1 MKKYLLM
8 LCAFECVF
16 ASVVNPDFSYQDYL
30 DFASNKGKFKV
41 GATNIQIISKQGKVV
56 DLNAPMIDFG
66 AANFSGRLKGEYTNI
81 GQSFAVGAA
90 HMTWRD
96 KLSDSKITPFMR
108 GETLYFAGVA
118 SRAVA
123 ASNNF
128 RSRKPYDIDFAVL
141 KMQKLNLNISASIS
155 KELDFIERARDD
167 EEESLRYEDKYQK
180 TLDFSQ
186 GKGKLYNQDRY
197 EYFVR
202 EGTGIQGVG
211 DIDITKK
218 PTKVSDA
225 DKYHIGGF
233 VTLGD
238 KNDIRSRFL
247 LSFNNYNNQLK
258 RNDFTSSSAP
268 GDSGSA
274 LYVYDKLDKK
284 WYLIG
289 VISKSDCNTKFSAG
303 YNCTLVHY
311 ALINQPLIDEFKGL
325 KSIKL
330 EDGSYV
336 FENRTLKHNGKEI
349 KNVEFISADKSGHIL
364 FDDNNRADYEK
375 RVKEMEQSKD
385 LYFVKSGTIEFK
397 SDTDLGAGVL
407 NFAENSNWKILG
419 NGWFIGGGIYTD
431 TGSKVVYNAKL
442 KKDDFLH
449 KMGQG
454 ELEIKSDNVNSGL
467 RMGEGLV
474 SLTGKDKQFGE
485 IYVNGGTL
493 KISNAKN
500 IDFNTLYLNGGTLD
514 LNGQKLS
521 TDKIQANSNKVFI
534 TSSKENGGLDFVKS
548 NNYIYHGNFISDN
561 NFELNVKDS
570 QIIFDGN
577 IYNAKSTMKIDNSKV
592 DFQGHPII
600 HAYVDEKTLKNLEN
614 IGQSAFTKGVD
625 ISQDD
630 WENRNFILK
639 QIDLDHSYLNLS
651 SYANLQVQNLNAKDS
666 SVILGSKEISIDEK
680 DTENIFDRNVGEDYG
695 YVHFTGIGKEM
706 FYTQNIKNTNN
717 SEVKEVYF
725 KGNLKLDNSYAS
737 IYKTNFEGSIKALE
751 NEKMVSLNQSKF
763 KGNIEA
769 KNLYLKDNAIFGS
782 VHAKNLN
789 AVDNVFHLDIATQ
802 DNITSSQSTQ
812 GRNNSILFKLGESSQ
827 NRILV
832 ASLADEKKEI
842 TDKYFSF
849 SAFNQAFSKFV
860 PNVKFA
866 HDGKKAEWTLV
877 KTGASKPAKPNVQP
891 ENKPEVKPELKPE
904 VKPNV
909 QPENKP
915 ELKPD
920 VQPENK
926 PELKPDVQP
935 EEPILDNSFFYVEDN
950 KQALDTANSLAN
962 HFVLNYIAEWNNMQK
977 RMGELRDNPYAY
989 GFWLRSFG
997 GRLSDQNSNG
1007 NYFEIQAGLDKQS
1020 EFSNFNLYSGLM
1032 LNYTQTKLN
1041 SSSLDIKSKGYG
1053 LGQYLSFLFQNDLYL
1068 DFVLRYVRYQNDMSA
1083 SFLPNVNLPLNT
1095 GISNNIITSLEL
1107 GYRKYLQNFYIE
1119 PQVELI
1125 SGYVDSIH
1133 LHNENVD
1140 IKLDSYIPLVLK
1152 STLFIGANNI
1162 KDTKLN
1168 LRAGLG
1174 YMGDLK
1180 KSGQKTFTDNL
1191 GTRHFDGLK
1200 DDRIFINLNTSYEI
1214 NRNTRLSLDFEKSFL
1229 GDLNIDWSMNANLRY
1244 SF

>member
-41 GATNIQIISKQGKVV
+41 GATNIQIISKQGKAV

-96 KLSDSKITPFMR
+96 KLTDSKLTPFKR

-128 RSRKPYDIDFAVL
+128 RTREAYDIDFAVL

-155 KELDFIERARDD
+155 KELDFIEKASDAK
-167 EEESLRYEDKYQK
+167 EESLRYEDKYQK
-180 TLDFSQ
+180 TSDLSQ

-218 PTKVSDA
+218 PTKVADS

-311 ALINQPLIDEFKGL
+311 ALINQPLIEDFKDL

-330 EDGSYV
+330 EDGSYI
-336 FENRTLKHNGKEI
+336 FENRTLKHNDKNIE
-349 KNVEFISADKSGHIL
+349 NVEFISKENSGHIL
-364 FDDNNRADYEK
+364 FNDGERYIYENRI
-375 RVKEMEQSKD
+375 KEMEKSKD

-407 NFAENSNWKILG
+407 NFAANSDWKISG
-419 NGWFIGGGIYTD
+419 DHWFIGGGIYTD
-431 TGSKVVYNAKL
+431 TDSKVVYDAKL
-442 KKDDFLH
+442 KKDDFLY

-454 ELEIKSDNVNSGL
+454 ELEIQSDNVESGL

-474 SLTGKDKQFGE
+474 SLAGNGKQFGE
-485 IYVNGGTL
+485 IYVNGGVL
-493 KISNAKN
+493 RISHADN

-534 TSSKENGGLDFVKS
+534 TSSKENGELNFLNSK
-548 NNYIYHGNFISDN
+548 NYIYHGNFISDN
-561 NFELNVKDS
+561 DFKVNVKNS

-577 IYNAKSTMKIDNSKV
+577 IYNAKSIMKIDNSKV
-592 DFQGHPII
+592 DFQGHPVI
-600 HAYVDEKTLKNLEN
+600 HAYVDENTLGKLKE

-625 ISQDD
+625 IAQDD
-630 WENRNFILK
+630 WENRHYILK

-651 SYANLQVQNLNAKDS
+651 SYANLQVQDLNAKDS

-680 DTENIFDRNVGEDYG
+680 DTENIFDRDVGEDYG
-695 YVHFTGIGKEM
+695 YITYTGIGKEM

-725 KGNLKLDNSYAS
+725 KGNLNLDNSYAS
-737 IYKTNFEGSIKALE
+737 IYKTNFEGSINAFK

-769 KNLYLKDNAIFGS
+769 KNLYLHDNTISGN
-782 VHAKNLN
+782 VRAKNLN
-789 AVDNVFHLDIATQ
+789 AVDNVFHLNISTQ
-802 DNITSSQSTQ
+802 DNIISTQSTQ
-812 GRNNSILFKLGESSQ
+812 GGNNSILFKLGESSQ

-904 VKPNV
+904 AKPNV
-909 QPENKP
+909 QPE
-915 ELKPD
+915 
-920 VQPENK
+920 
-926 PELKPDVQP
+926 
-935 EEPILDNSFFYVEDN
+935 EPALDNSFFYVEDN

-1041 SSSLDIKSKGYG
+1041 SSSLDITSKGYG

-1107 GYRKYLQNFYIE
+1107 GYRKYLQNFYLE
-1119 PQVELI
+1119 PQIEFI
-1125 SGYVDSIH
+1125 SGYVDNIH

-1191 GTRHFDGLK
+1191 GTRHFDGLR

>member
-90 HMTWRD
+90 HMTWYD
-96 KLSDSKITPFMR
+96 KLADIKLTSIKQGD
-108 GETLYFAGVA
+108 TLYFGGVA
-118 SRAVA
+118 NRAIA
-123 ASNNF
+123 ASNDF
-128 RSRKPYDIDFAVL
+128 RPRKAYDIDFAVL

-155 KELDFIERARDD
+155 KELDFIEKASDAK
-167 EEESLRYEDKYQK
+167 EESLRYEDKYQK
-180 TLDFSQ
+180 TSDLSQ

-211 DIDITKK
+211 DIDIAIR
-218 PTKVSDA
+218 PTKVADS

-311 ALINQPLIDEFKGL
+311 ALINQPLIEDFKDL

-330 EDGSYV
+330 KDGSYV
-336 FENRTLKHNGKEI
+336 FQNNTLVRDGKKIE
-349 KNVEFISADKSGHIL
+349 NVEFISKENSGFIISDGGSGIYNFHDRI
-364 FDDNNRADYEK
+364 
-375 RVKEMEQSKD
+375 KEMEKSKD
-385 LYFVKSGTIEFK
+385 LYFDKKGTIKLE

-407 NFAENSNWKILG
+407 NFATDSNWEISG
-419 NGWFIGGGIYTD
+419 NHWFIGGGIYTD
-431 TGSKVVYNAKL
+431 VGSKVVYDAKL
-442 KKDDFLH
+442 KEDDFLH

-454 ELEIKSDNVNSGL
+454 ELEIRSYNVKSGL

-474 SLTGKDKQFGE
+474 SLTGKGKQFGE
-485 IYVNGGTL
+485 IYINGGIL
-493 KISNAKN
+493 RISNFDN
-500 IDFNTLYLNGGTLD
+500 IDFDTLYLNGGTLD

-521 TDKIQANSNKVFI
+521 TDKIKANSNKVFI
-534 TSSKENGGLDFVKS
+534 TSSKENGELNFLNSK
-548 NNYIYHGNFISDN
+548 NYIYHGNFISDN
-561 NFELNVKDS
+561 DFKVNVKNS

-577 IYNAKSTMKIDNSKV
+577 IYNTKSTMNIDKSKV

-600 HAYVDEKTLKNLEN
+600 HAYVDKDTLKNLEK

-625 ISQDD
+625 IAQDD

-639 QIDLDHSYLNLS
+639 QIDLKDSYLNLS
-651 SYANLQVQNLNAKDS
+651 SYANLQVQDLNAKDS

-680 DTENIFDRNVGEDYG
+680 DTENIFYKNVGEDYG
-695 YVHFTGIGKEM
+695 YFAYTGIGKEM
-706 FYTQNIKNTNN
+706 LYEQNLKSINN

-725 KGNLKLDNSYAS
+725 KGNLNLNNSYAS
-737 IYKTNFEGSIKALE
+737 IYKTNFEGSINAFK

-769 KNLYLKDNAIFGS
+769 KNLYLNDNTISGN
-782 VHAKNLN
+782 VRAKNLN
-789 AVDNVFHLDIATQ
+789 AVDNVFHLNISTQ
-802 DNITSSQSTQ
+802 DNIISTQSTQ

-860 PNVKFA
+860 PNVKFT
-866 HDGKKAEWTLV
+866 HNGKKAEWTLV

-891 ENKPEVKPELKPE
+891 ELKPEVKPELKPE
-904 VKPNV
+904 VKP
-909 QPENKP
+909 
-915 ELKPD
+915 
-920 VQPENK
+920 
-926 PELKPDVQP
+926 DVQP
-935 EEPILDNSFFYVEDN
+935 EEPALDNSFFYVEDN

-1041 SSSLDIKSKGYG
+1041 SSSLDITSKGYG

-1107 GYRKYLQNFYIE
+1107 GYRKYLQNFYLE
-1119 PQVELI
+1119 PQIEFI
-1125 SGYVDSIH
+1125 SGYVDNIH

>member
-41 GATNIQIISKQGKVV
+41 GATNIQIISKQGKAV

-96 KLSDSKITPFMR
+96 KLTDSKLTPFKR

-128 RSRKPYDIDFAVL
+128 RTRGFYDIDFAVL

-155 KELDFIERARDD
+155 KELDFIEKARNDV

-180 TLDFSQ
+180 TSDLSQ

-218 PTKVSDA
+218 PTKVADS

-311 ALINQPLIDEFKGL
+311 ALINQPLIEDFKDL

-336 FENRTLKHNGKEI
+336 FENRTLKHGNKNIE
-349 KNVEFISADKSGHIL
+349 NVEFISKENSGHIL
-364 FDDNNRADYEK
+364 FNDGGRIIYEE
-375 RVKEMEQSKD
+375 RVKEMEKSKD
-385 LYFVKSGTIEFK
+385 LYFAKSGTIEFK

-407 NFAENSNWKILG
+407 NFAAGSKWEISG
-419 NGWFIGGGIYTD
+419 NHWFIGGGIYTD

-442 KKDDFLH
+442 KEDDFLH

-454 ELEIKSDNVNSGL
+454 ELEIQSNNIDSGL

-474 SLTGKDKQFGE
+474 SLTGQDKQFGE
-485 IYVNGGTL
+485 IYVNGGVL
-493 KISNAKN
+493 KISHAKN

-534 TSSKENGGLDFVKS
+534 TSSKENGELNFVKS
-548 NNYIYHGNFISDN
+548 NNYIYHGNFISNN
-561 NFELNVKDS
+561 NFGLNIKDS

-600 HAYVDEKTLKNLEN
+600 HAYVDENTLGKLKE

-625 ISQDD
+625 IAQDD
-630 WENRNFILK
+630 WENRYYNLK
-639 QIDLDHSYLNLS
+639 EIDLDHSYLNLS
-651 SYANLQVQNLNAKDS
+651 SYANLQVQDLNAKDS

-680 DTENIFDRNVGEDYG
+680 DTENIFDRDVGEDYG
-695 YVHFTGIGKEM
+695 YITYTGIGKEM

-725 KGNLKLDNSYAS
+725 KGNLNLDNSYAS
-737 IYKTNFEGSIKALE
+737 IYKTNFEGSINAFK
-751 NEKMVSLNQSKF
+751 NEKIVSLNQSKF
-763 KGNIEA
+763 KGNIKA
-769 KNLYLKDNAIFGS
+769 KNLYLNDNTISGN
-782 VHAKNLN
+782 VHAENLN

-802 DNITSSQSTQ
+802 DNITSTQSTQ

-827 NRILV
+827 NHILV
-832 ASLADEKKEI
+832 ASLADDKKQI

-877 KTGASKPAKPNVQP
+877 KTGASKPIKPDMQP
-891 ENKPEVKPELKPE
+891 GNKPE
-904 VKPNV
+904 
-909 QPENKP
+909 
-915 ELKPD
+915 
-920 VQPENK
+920 
-926 PELKPDVQP
+926 
-935 EEPILDNSFFYVEDN
+935 EPTLDNSFFYVEDN

-1041 SSSLDIKSKGYG
+1041 SSSLDITSKGYG

-1107 GYRKYLQNFYIE
+1107 GYRKYLQNFYLE
-1119 PQVELI
+1119 PQIEFI
-1125 SGYVDSIH
+1125 SGYVDNIH

>member
-96 KLSDSKITPFMR
+96 KLTDSKLTPFKR

-128 RSRKPYDIDFAVL
+128 RTRGFYDIDFAVL

-155 KELDFIERARDD
+155 KELDFIEKARNDV

-180 TLDFSQ
+180 TLDLSQ

-218 PTKVSDA
+218 PTKVADS

-311 ALINQPLIDEFKGL
+311 ALINQPLIEDFKDL

-336 FENRTLKHNGKEI
+336 FQDNTLKRNNEKIE
-349 KNVEFISADKSGHIL
+349 NVEFISEQNSGRIL
-364 FDDNNRADYEK
+364 FDNGGRSDYEK
-375 RVKEMEQSKD
+375 RIEEMEKSKD
-385 LYFVKSGTIEFK
+385 LYFAKSGTIEFK
-397 SDTDLGAGVL
+397 SNTDLGASVL
-407 NFAENSNWKILG
+407 NFAANSDWKISG
-419 NGWFIGGGIYTD
+419 DHWFIGGGIYTD
-431 TGSKVVYNAKL
+431 AGSKVVYSAKL
-442 KKDDFLH
+442 KEDDFLY

-454 ELEIKSDNVNSGL
+454 ELEIQSNNTDSGL

-474 SLTGKDKQFGE
+474 SLTGQGKQFGE
-485 IYVNGGTL
+485 IYINGGVL
-493 KISNAKN
+493 RISHADN

-534 TSSKENGGLDFVKS
+534 TSSKENGELNFVKS
-548 NNYIYHGNFISDN
+548 NNYIYHGNFIGDN
-561 NFELNVKDS
+561 DFGLNIKNS

-600 HAYVDEKTLKNLEN
+600 HAYVDENTLGKLKE

-625 ISQDD
+625 IAQDD

-639 QIDLDHSYLNLS
+639 QIDLKDSYLNLS
-651 SYANLQVQNLNAKDS
+651 SYANLQVQDLNAKDS

-680 DTENIFDRNVGEDYG
+680 DTENIFDRDVGEDYG
-695 YVHFTGIGKEM
+695 YITYTGIGKEM

-725 KGNLKLDNSYAS
+725 KGNLNLDNSYAS
-737 IYKTNFEGSIKALE
+737 IYKTNFEGSINAFK
-751 NEKMVSLNQSKF
+751 NEKMVFLNQSKF

-769 KNLYLKDNAIFGS
+769 KNLYLHDNTISGN
-782 VHAKNLN
+782 VRAKNLN
-789 AVDNVFHLDIATQ
+789 AVDNVFHLNISTQ
-802 DNITSSQSTQ
+802 DNIISTQSTQ
-812 GRNNSILFKLGESSQ
+812 GGNNSILFKLGESSQ

-891 ENKPEVKPELKPE
+891 ENKPEVKPELKP
-904 VKPNV
+904 
-909 QPENKP
+909 
-915 ELKPD
+915 D

-926 PELKPDVQP
+926 PELKPEVQP
-935 EEPILDNSFFYVEDN
+935 EEPALDNSFFYVEDN

-1041 SSSLDIKSKGYG
+1041 SNSLDITSKGYG

-1107 GYRKYLQNFYIE
+1107 GYRKYLQNFYLE
-1119 PQVELI
+1119 PQIEFI
-1125 SGYVDSIH
+1125 SGYVDNIH

>member
-41 GATNIQIISKQGKVV
+41 GATNIQIISKQGKAV

-90 HMTWRD
+90 HMTWYD
-96 KLSDSKITPFMR
+96 KLADIKLTSIKQGD
-108 GETLYFAGVA
+108 TLYFGGVA
-118 SRAVA
+118 NRVVA
-123 ASNNF
+123 ASNDF
-128 RSRKPYDIDFAVL
+128 RPRKAYDIDFAVL

-155 KELDFIERARDD
+155 KELDFIEKVKDV

-180 TLDFSQ
+180 TSDLSQ

-211 DIDITKK
+211 DIDITKR
-218 PTKVSDA
+218 PTKVADS

-311 ALINQPLIDEFKGL
+311 ALINQPLIEDFKNL
-325 KSIKL
+325 KSVKL

-336 FENRTLKHNGKEI
+336 FKNRTLKHNDENI
-349 KNVEFISADKSGHIL
+349 KNVEFISEENSGFIISDGGSGIYNFHDRI
-364 FDDNNRADYEK
+364 
-375 RVKEMEQSKD
+375 KEMEKSKD
-385 LYFVKSGTIEFK
+385 LYFDKKGTIKLE

-407 NFAENSNWKILG
+407 NFATDSNWEISG
-419 NGWFIGGGIYTD
+419 NHWFIGGGIYTD
-431 TGSKVVYNAKL
+431 VGSKVVYDAKL
-442 KKDDFLH
+442 KEDDFLH

-454 ELEIKSDNVNSGL
+454 ELEIRSYNVKSGL

-474 SLTGKDKQFGE
+474 SLTGQGKKFGE
-485 IYVNGGTL
+485 IYVNGGIL
-493 KISNAKN
+493 RISNFDN
-500 IDFNTLYLNGGTLD
+500 IDFDTLYLNGGTLD

-521 TDKIQANSNKVFI
+521 TDKIKANSNKVFI
-534 TSSKENGGLDFVKS
+534 TSSKENGGLNFLNSK
-548 NNYIYHGNFISDN
+548 NYIYHGNFISNN
-561 NFELNVKDS
+561 NFGLNIKDS

-577 IYNAKSTMKIDNSKV
+577 IYNAKSTMKIDKSKV

-600 HAYVDEKTLKNLEN
+600 HAYVDKDTLKNLEK

-625 ISQDD
+625 IAQDD

-639 QIDLDHSYLNLS
+639 QIDLKDSYLNLS
-651 SYANLQVQNLNAKDS
+651 SYANLQVQDLNAKDS

-680 DTENIFDRNVGEDYG
+680 DTENIFYKNVGEDYG
-695 YVHFTGIGKEM
+695 YFAYTGIGKEM
-706 FYTQNIKNTNN
+706 LYEQNLKSIND

-725 KGNLKLDNSYAS
+725 KGNLKLYNSYAS

-769 KNLYLKDNAIFGS
+769 KNLYLHDNTISGN
-782 VHAKNLN
+782 VRAKNLN
-789 AVDNVFHLDIATQ
+789 AVDNVFHLNISTQ
-802 DNITSSQSTQ
+802 DNITSTQSTQ
-812 GRNNSILFKLGESSQ
+812 GGNNSILFKLGESSQ

-832 ASLADEKKEI
+832 ASLSDEKKEI

-877 KTGASKPAKPNVQP
+877 KIGASKPAKPNVQP
-891 ENKPEVKPELKPE
+891 ENKP
-904 VKPNV
+904 NV

-915 ELKPD
+915 EA
-920 VQPENK
+920 
-926 PELKPDVQP
+926 KPDVQP
-935 EEPILDNSFFYVEDN
+935 EEPALDNSFFYVEDN

-1041 SSSLDIKSKGYG
+1041 SSSLDITSKGYG

-1107 GYRKYLQNFYIE
+1107 GYRKYLQNFYLE
-1119 PQVELI
+1119 PQIEFI
-1125 SGYVDSIH
+1125 SGYVDNIH

>member
-30 DFASNKGKFKV
+30 DFASNKGKFKA
-41 GATNIQIISKQGKVV
+41 GATNIQIISKQGKAV

-96 KLSDSKITPFMR
+96 KLTDSKLTPFKR

-128 RSRKPYDIDFAVL
+128 RTRGFYDIDFAVL

-155 KELDFIERARDD
+155 KELDFIEKARND
-167 EEESLRYEDKYQK
+167 EKEESLRYEDKYQK
-180 TLDFSQ
+180 TLDLSQ

-218 PTKVSDA
+218 PTKVADS

-311 ALINQPLIDEFKGL
+311 ALINQPLIEDFKNL

-336 FENRTLKHNGKEI
+336 FQDNTLKRNNEKIE
-349 KNVEFISADKSGHIL
+349 KVEFISKENSGRIL
-364 FDDNNRADYEK
+364 FDNGGRSDYEK
-375 RVKEMEQSKD
+375 RIEEMEKSKD
-385 LYFVKSGTIEFK
+385 LYFAKSGTIEFK
-397 SDTDLGAGVL
+397 SNTDLGASVL
-407 NFAENSNWKILG
+407 NFAANSDWKISG
-419 NGWFIGGGIYTD
+419 DHWFIGGGIYTD
-431 TGSKVVYNAKL
+431 AGSKVVYNAKL
-442 KKDDFLH
+442 KEDDFLY

-454 ELEIKSDNVNSGL
+454 ELEIQSDNVKSGL

-474 SLTGKDKQFGE
+474 SLTGKGKQFGE
-485 IYVNGGTL
+485 IYINGGVL
-493 KISNAKN
+493 RISHADN

-534 TSSKENGGLDFVKS
+534 TSSKENGELNFVKS
-548 NNYIYHGNFISDN
+548 NNYIYHGNFIGDN
-561 NFELNVKDS
+561 DFGLNIKNS

-600 HAYVDEKTLKNLEN
+600 HAYVDENTLGKLKE

-625 ISQDD
+625 IAQDD

-639 QIDLDHSYLNLS
+639 QIDLKDSYLNLS
-651 SYANLQVQNLNAKDS
+651 SYANLQVKDLNAKDS

-680 DTENIFDRNVGEDYG
+680 DTENIFDRDVGEDYG
-695 YVHFTGIGKEM
+695 YITYTGIGKEM

-725 KGNLKLDNSYAS
+725 KGNLNLDNSYAS
-737 IYKTNFEGSIKALE
+737 IYKTNFEGSINALK

-769 KNLYLKDNAIFGS
+769 KNLYLHDNTISGNIR
-782 VHAKNLN
+782 AKNLN
-789 AVDNVFHLDIATQ
+789 AVDNVFHLNISTQ
-802 DNITSSQSTQ
+802 DNIISTQSTQ

-860 PNVKFA
+860 PNVKFT

-891 ENKPEVKPELKPE
+891 ELKPE

-909 QPENKP
+909 QPE
-915 ELKPD
+915 
-920 VQPENK
+920 
-926 PELKPDVQP
+926 
-935 EEPILDNSFFYVEDN
+935 EPTLDNSFFYVEDN

-1041 SSSLDIKSKGYG
+1041 SSSLDITSKGYG

-1107 GYRKYLQNFYIE
+1107 GYRKYLQNFYLE
-1119 PQVELI
+1119 PQIEFI
-1125 SGYVDSIH
+1125 SGYVDNIH

>member
-41 GATNIQIISKQGKVV
+41 GATNIQIISKHGKAV

-90 HMTWRD
+90 HMTWYD
-96 KLSDSKITPFMR
+96 KLADIKLTSIKQGD
-108 GETLYFAGVA
+108 TLYFGGVA
-118 SRAVA
+118 NRAIA
-123 ASNNF
+123 ASNDF
-128 RSRKPYDIDFAVL
+128 RPRKAYDIDFAVL

-155 KELDFIERARDD
+155 KELDFIEKVKDV

-180 TLDFSQ
+180 TSDLSQ

-218 PTKVSDA
+218 PTKVADS

-311 ALINQPLIDEFKGL
+311 ALINQPLIEDFKDL
-325 KSIKL
+325 KSVKL
-330 EDGSYV
+330 EDGSYI
-336 FENRTLKHNGKEI
+336 FKNRTLKHNDENI
-349 KNVEFISADKSGHIL
+349 KNVEFISEENSGFIISDGGSGIYKFHGRI
-364 FDDNNRADYEK
+364 
-375 RVKEMEQSKD
+375 KEMEKSKD
-385 LYFVKSGTIEFK
+385 LYFNKKGTIKLE

-407 NFAENSNWKILG
+407 NFATDSNWEISG
-419 NGWFIGGGIYTD
+419 NHWFIGGGIYTD
-431 TGSKVVYNAKL
+431 VGSKVVYDAKL
-442 KKDDFLH
+442 KEDDFLH

-454 ELEIKSDNVNSGL
+454 ELEIQSNNIGSGL

-474 SLTGKDKQFGE
+474 SLTGQGKQFGE
-485 IYVNGGTL
+485 IYVNGGVL
-493 KISNAKN
+493 RISNPGN
-500 IDFNTLYLNGGTLD
+500 IDFDTLYLNGGTLD

-521 TDKIQANSNKVFI
+521 TDKIKANSNKVFI
-534 TSSKENGGLDFVKS
+534 TSSKENGELNFLNS
-548 NNYIYHGNFISDN
+548 RNYIYHGNFIGDN
-561 NFELNVKDS
+561 DFGLNIKDS

-577 IYNAKSTMKIDNSKV
+577 IYNAKSTMNIDKSKV
-592 DFQGHPII
+592 NFQGHPII
-600 HAYVDEKTLKNLEN
+600 HAYVDKDTLKNLEK

-625 ISQDD
+625 IAQDD

-639 QIDLDHSYLNLS
+639 QIDLKDSYLNLS
-651 SYANLQVQNLNAKDS
+651 SYVNLQVQDLNAKDS
-666 SVILGSKEISIDEK
+666 NVILGSKEISIDEK
-680 DTENIFDRNVGEDYG
+680 DTENIFYKNVGEDYG
-695 YVHFTGIGKEM
+695 YFAYTGIGKEM
-706 FYTQNIKNTNN
+706 FYEQNLKSIND

-725 KGNLKLDNSYAS
+725 KGNLNLNNSYAS
-737 IYKTNFEGSIKALE
+737 IYKTNFEGDIKALQ
-751 NEKMVSLNQSKF
+751 NEKIVSLHQSKF
-763 KGNIEA
+763 KGNIKA
-769 KNLYLKDNAIFGS
+769 KNLYLNDNTISGN
-782 VHAKNLN
+782 VRAKNLN
-789 AVDNVFHLDIATQ
+789 AVDNVFHLNISTQ
-802 DNITSSQSTQ
+802 DNIISTQSTQ
-812 GRNNSILFKLGESSQ
+812 GGNNSILFKLGESSQ

-860 PNVKFA
+860 PNVKFT
-866 HDGKKAEWTLV
+866 HNGKKAEWTLV

-891 ENKPEVKPELKPE
+891 ELKPEVKPELKPE
-904 VKPNV
+904 VKP
-909 QPENKP
+909 
-915 ELKPD
+915 
-920 VQPENK
+920 
-926 PELKPDVQP
+926 DVQP
-935 EEPILDNSFFYVEDN
+935 EEPALDNSFFYVEDN

-1041 SSSLDIKSKGYG
+1041 SSSLDVKSKGYG

-1107 GYRKYLQNFYIE
+1107 GYRKYLQNFYLE
-1119 PQVELI
+1119 PQIEFI
-1125 SGYVDSIH
+1125 SGYVDNIH

-1152 STLFIGANNI
+1152 STLFIGVNNI

>member
-41 GATNIQIISKQGKVV
+41 GATNIQIISKQGKAV

-96 KLSDSKITPFMR
+96 KLTDSKLTPFKR

-128 RSRKPYDIDFAVL
+128 RTRGFYDIDFAVL

-155 KELDFIERARDD
+155 KELDFIEKARNDV

-180 TLDFSQ
+180 TSDLSQ

-218 PTKVSDA
+218 PTKVADS

-311 ALINQPLIDEFKGL
+311 ALINQPLIEDFKDL

-330 EDGSYV
+330 EDGSYI
-336 FENRTLKHNGKEI
+336 FENRTLKHNDKNIE
-349 KNVEFISADKSGHIL
+349 NVEFISKENSGHIL
-364 FDDNNRADYEK
+364 FNDGERYIYENRI
-375 RVKEMEQSKD
+375 KEMEKSKD
-385 LYFVKSGTIEFK
+385 LYFAKSGTIEFK
-397 SDTDLGAGVL
+397 TNTDLGASVL
-407 NFAENSNWKILG
+407 NFAANSEWKISG
-419 NGWFIGGGIYTD
+419 DGWFIGGGIYTD

-442 KKDDFLH
+442 KEDDFLH

-454 ELEIKSDNVNSGL
+454 ELEIQSDNVKSGL

-474 SLTGKDKQFGE
+474 SLTGKGKQFGE
-485 IYVNGGTL
+485 IYVNGGVL
-493 KISNAKN
+493 KISHADN

-548 NNYIYHGNFISDN
+548 NNYIYHGNFIGDN
-561 NFELNVKDS
+561 DFKVNVKNS

-577 IYNAKSTMKIDNSKV
+577 IYNAKSTMNIDKSKV

-600 HAYVDEKTLKNLEN
+600 HAYVGKDTLKNLEN

-625 ISQDD
+625 IAQDD

-639 QIDLDHSYLNLS
+639 QIDLKDSYLNLS
-651 SYANLQVQNLNAKDS
+651 SYANLQVQDLNAKDS

-680 DTENIFDRNVGEDYG
+680 DTENIFDRDVGEDYG
-695 YVHFTGIGKEM
+695 YITYTGIGKEM

-725 KGNLKLDNSYAS
+725 KGNLNLDNSYAS
-737 IYKTNFEGSIKALE
+737 IYKTNFEGSINALK

-763 KGNIEA
+763 KGNIKA
-769 KNLYLKDNAIFGS
+769 KNLYLNDNTISGN
-782 VHAKNLN
+782 VHAENLN

-802 DNITSSQSTQ
+802 DNITSTQSTQ

-827 NRILV
+827 NHILV
-832 ASLADEKKEI
+832 ASLADDKKQI

-891 ENKPEVKPELKPE
+891 ELKPE
-904 VKPNV
+904 AKPN
-909 QPENKP
+909 
-915 ELKPD
+915 
-920 VQPENK
+920 
-926 PELKPDVQP
+926 VQP

-1041 SSSLDIKSKGYG
+1041 SSSLDITSKGYG

-1107 GYRKYLQNFYIE
+1107 GYRKYLQNFYLE
-1119 PQVELI
+1119 PQIEFI
-1125 SGYVDSIH
+1125 SGYVDNIH

>member
-123 ASNNF
+123 ASNDF

-211 DIDITKK
+211 DIDITKR

-289 VISKSDCNTKFSAG
+289 VISKSDCNAKFSAG

-330 EDGSYV
+330 PNGDYV
-336 FENRTLKHNGKEI
+336 FEDRTLKHNGKNIE
-349 KNVEFISADKSGHIL
+349 NVEFISADKSGHIL

-375 RVKEMEQSKD
+375 RVKEMEKSKD
-385 LYFVKSGTIEFK
+385 LYFAKKGTIEFR
-397 SDTDLGAGVL
+397 SNTDLGAGVL
-407 NFAENSNWKILG
+407 NFAENSDWKILG

-431 TGSKVVYNAKL
+431 TGSKVVYDAKL

-454 ELEIKSDNVNSGL
+454 ELEIQSNNIDSGL

-474 SLTGKDKQFGE
+474 SLTGQDKQFGE

-493 KISNAKN
+493 KISHAKN

-548 NNYIYHGNFISDN
+548 NNYIYHGNFIGDN
-561 NFELNVKDS
+561 DFGLNVKDS

-737 IYKTNFEGSIKALE
+737 IYKTNFEGSINALK

-763 KGNIEA
+763 KGNIKA
-769 KNLYLKDNAIFGS
+769 KNLYLNDNTISGN
-782 VHAKNLN
+782 VHTENLN
-789 AVDNVFHLDIATQ
+789 AVDNVFHLNISTQ

-812 GRNNSILFKLGESSQ
+812 GGNNSILFKLGESSQ

-891 ENKPEVKPELKPE
+891 ENKPEVKPENKPE
-904 VKPNV
+904 V
-909 QPENKP
+909 
-915 ELKPD
+915 
-920 VQPENK
+920 K

-935 EEPILDNSFFYVEDN
+935 EEPALDNSFFYVEDN

-1095 GISNNIITSLEL
+1095 AISNNIITSLEL
-1107 GYRKYLQNFYIE
+1107 GYRKYLQNFYLE
-1119 PQVELI
+1119 PQIEFI
-1125 SGYVDSIH
+1125 SGYVDNIH

>member
-41 GATNIQIISKQGKVV
+41 GATNIQIISKHGKVV
-56 DLNAPMIDFG
+56 DLNAPMINFG

-96 KLSDSKITPFMR
+96 KLTDSKLTPFKR

-128 RSRKPYDIDFAVL
+128 RTREAYDIDFAVL

-155 KELDFIERARDD
+155 KELDFIEKASDAK
-167 EEESLRYEDKYQK
+167 EESLRYEDKYQK
-180 TLDFSQ
+180 TSDLSQ

-211 DIDITKK
+211 DIDITIK
-218 PTKVSDA
+218 PTKVADS

-311 ALINQPLIDEFKGL
+311 ALINQPLIEDFKNL

-336 FENRTLKHNGKEI
+336 FQDNTLVRDGKKIE
-349 KNVEFISADKSGHIL
+349 NVEFISEQNSGHIL
-364 FDDNNRADYEK
+364 FNDGGRIIYEE
-375 RVKEMEQSKD
+375 RVKEMEKSKD
-385 LYFVKSGTIEFK
+385 LYFAKKGTIEFR
-397 SDTDLGAGVL
+397 SDTDLGASVL
-407 NFAENSNWKILG
+407 NFAADSDWKISG
-419 NGWFIGGGIYTD
+419 DHWFIGGGIYTD
-431 TGSKVVYNAKL
+431 TGSKVVYDAKL
-442 KKDDFLH
+442 KEDDFLY

-454 ELEIKSDNVNSGL
+454 ELEIQSNNTDSGL

-474 SLTGKDKQFGE
+474 SLTGQGKQFGE
-485 IYVNGGTL
+485 IYINGGVL
-493 KISNAKN
+493 RISNPDN

-521 TDKIQANSNKVFI
+521 TDKIKANSNKVFI
-534 TSSKENGGLDFVKS
+534 TSSKENGELNFVRS
-548 NNYIYHGNFISDN
+548 NNYIYHGNFIGDN
-561 NFELNVKDS
+561 DFGLNIKDS

-600 HAYVDEKTLKNLEN
+600 HAYVDENTLGKLKE
-614 IGQSAFTKGVD
+614 IGQSAFAKGVD
-625 ISQDD
+625 IAQDD
-630 WENRNFILK
+630 WETRHYILK
-639 QIDLDHSYLNLS
+639 KINLDHSYLNLS
-651 SYANLQVQNLNAKDS
+651 SYANLQVQDLSAKDS

-680 DTENIFDRNVGEDYG
+680 DTENIFDRDVGEDYG
-695 YVHFTGIGKEM
+695 YITYTGIGKEM

-725 KGNLKLDNSYAS
+725 KGNLNLDNSYAS

-769 KNLYLKDNAIFGS
+769 KNLYLHDNTISGN
-782 VHAKNLN
+782 VRAKNLN
-789 AVDNVFHLDIATQ
+789 AVDNVFHLNISTQ
-802 DNITSSQSTQ
+802 DNIISTQSTQ
-812 GRNNSILFKLGESSQ
+812 GRNNSILFKLGESSK

-877 KTGASKPAKPNVQP
+877 KTGVSKPAKPNVQP

-904 VKPNV
+904 LK
-909 QPENKP
+909 PENKP
-915 ELKPD
+915 ELKPENKPELK
-920 VQPENK
+920 PENK
-926 PELKPDVQP
+926 PELKP
-935 EEPILDNSFFYVEDN
+935 EEPALDNSFFYVEDN

-1041 SSSLDIKSKGYG
+1041 SSSLDITSKGYG

-1107 GYRKYLQNFYIE
+1107 GYRKYLQNFYLE
-1119 PQVELI
+1119 PQIEFI
-1125 SGYVDSIH
+1125 SGYVDNIH

-1152 STLFIGANNI
+1152 STLFIGVNNI

>member
-96 KLSDSKITPFMR
+96 KLTDSKLTPFKR

-128 RSRKPYDIDFAVL
+128 RTRGFYDIDFAVL

-155 KELDFIERARDD
+155 KELDFIEKARNDV

-180 TLDFSQ
+180 TSDLSQ

-218 PTKVSDA
+218 PTKVADS

-311 ALINQPLIDEFKGL
+311 ALINQPLIEDFKDL

-330 EDGSYV
+330 KDGSYV
-336 FENRTLKHNGKEI
+336 FQNNTLVRDGKKIE
-349 KNVEFISADKSGHIL
+349 NVEFISEQNSGHIL
-364 FDDNNRADYEK
+364 FNDGERYIYENRI
-375 RVKEMEQSKD
+375 KEMEKSKD

-397 SDTDLGAGVL
+397 SDTDLGASVL
-407 NFAENSNWKILG
+407 NFATDSNWEISG
-419 NGWFIGGGIYTD
+419 DHWFIGGGIYTD

-442 KKDDFLH
+442 KEDDFLH

-454 ELEIKSDNVNSGL
+454 ELEIQSDNVKSGL

-474 SLTGKDKQFGE
+474 SLTGKGKQFGE
-485 IYVNGGTL
+485 IYINGGVL
-493 KISNAKN
+493 RISHADN

-534 TSSKENGGLDFVKS
+534 TSSKENGELNFVKS
-548 NNYIYHGNFISDN
+548 NNYIYHGNFIGDN
-561 NFELNVKDS
+561 DFRLNIKNS

-577 IYNAKSTMKIDNSKV
+577 IYNAKSTMNIDNSKV

-600 HAYVDEKTLKNLEN
+600 HAYVDENTLGKLKE

-625 ISQDD
+625 IAQDD

-639 QIDLDHSYLNLS
+639 QIDLKDSYLNLS
-651 SYANLQVQNLNAKDS
+651 SYANLQVQDLNAKDS

-680 DTENIFDRNVGEDYG
+680 DTENIFDRDVGEDYG
-695 YVHFTGIGKEM
+695 YITYTGVGKEM

-725 KGNLKLDNSYAS
+725 KGNLNLNNSYAS

-769 KNLYLKDNAIFGS
+769 KNLYLNDNTISGN
-782 VHAKNLN
+782 VRAKNLN
-789 AVDNVFHLDIATQ
+789 AVDNVFHLNISTQ
-802 DNITSSQSTQ
+802 DNIISTQSTQ

-860 PNVKFA
+860 PNVKFT
-866 HDGKKAEWTLV
+866 HDGKKAEWILV

-904 VKPNV
+904 A
-909 QPENKP
+909 
-915 ELKPD
+915 
-920 VQPENK
+920 
-926 PELKPDVQP
+926 KPDVQP
-935 EEPILDNSFFYVEDN
+935 EEPTLDNSFFYVEDN

-1041 SSSLDIKSKGYG
+1041 SSSLDITSKGYG

-1107 GYRKYLQNFYIE
+1107 GYRKYLQNFYLE
-1119 PQVELI
+1119 PQIEFI
-1125 SGYVDSIH
+1125 SGYVDNIH
-1133 LHNENVD
+1133 LHNQNVD

-1162 KDTKLN
+1162 KNTKLN

>member
-41 GATNIQIISKQGKVV
+41 GATNIQIISKQGKAV

-96 KLSDSKITPFMR
+96 KLTDSKLTPFKR

-128 RSRKPYDIDFAVL
+128 RTRGFYDIDFAVL

-155 KELDFIERARDD
+155 KELDFIEKARNDV

-180 TLDFSQ
+180 TSDLSQ

-218 PTKVSDA
+218 PTKVADS

-311 ALINQPLIDEFKGL
+311 ALINQPLIEDFKDL

-330 EDGSYV
+330 KDGSYV
-336 FENRTLKHNGKEI
+336 FQNNTLVRDGKKIE
-349 KNVEFISADKSGHIL
+349 NVEFISEQNSGHIL
-364 FDDNNRADYEK
+364 FNDGERYIYENRI
-375 RVKEMEQSKD
+375 KEMEKSKD

-397 SDTDLGAGVL
+397 SDTDLGASVL
-407 NFAENSNWKILG
+407 NFAANSDWKISG
-419 NGWFIGGGIYTD
+419 DHWFIGGGIYTD

-442 KKDDFLH
+442 KEDDFLY

-454 ELEIKSDNVNSGL
+454 ELEIQSDNVKSGL

-474 SLTGKDKQFGE
+474 SLTGKGKQFGE
-485 IYVNGGTL
+485 IYINGGVL
-493 KISNAKN
+493 RISHADN

-534 TSSKENGGLDFVKS
+534 TSSKENGELNFLNS
-548 NNYIYHGNFISDN
+548 RNYIYHGNFIGDN
-561 NFELNVKDS
+561 DFGLNIKNS

-577 IYNAKSTMKIDNSKV
+577 IYNAKSTMNIDNSKV

-600 HAYVDEKTLKNLEN
+600 HAYVDENTLGKLKE

-625 ISQDD
+625 IAQDD

-639 QIDLDHSYLNLS
+639 QIDLKDSYLNLS
-651 SYANLQVQNLNAKDS
+651 SYANLQVKDLNAKDS

-680 DTENIFDRNVGEDYG
+680 DTENIFDRDVGEDYG
-695 YVHFTGIGKEM
+695 YITYTGIGKEM

-725 KGNLKLDNSYAS
+725 KGNLNLDNSYAS
-737 IYKTNFEGSIKALE
+737 IYKTNFEGSINAFK

-769 KNLYLKDNAIFGS
+769 KNLYLHDNTISGN
-782 VHAKNLN
+782 VRAKNLN
-789 AVDNVFHLDIATQ
+789 AVDNVFHLNISTQ
-802 DNITSSQSTQ
+802 DNIISTQSTQ
-812 GRNNSILFKLGESSQ
+812 GGNNSILFKLGESSQ

-860 PNVKFA
+860 PNVKFT

-877 KTGASKPAKPNVQP
+877 KTGASKPAKPNIQ
-891 ENKPEVKPELKPE
+891 PELKPE
-904 VKPNV
+904 AKPELKPNV
-909 QPENKP
+909 QPELKP
-915 ELKPD
+915 EA
-920 VQPENK
+920 
-926 PELKPDVQP
+926 KPDVQP
-935 EEPILDNSFFYVEDN
+935 EEPALDNSFFYVEDN

-1041 SSSLDIKSKGYG
+1041 SSSLDITSKGYG

-1107 GYRKYLQNFYIE
+1107 GYRKYLQNFYLE
-1119 PQVELI
+1119 PQIEFI
-1125 SGYVDSIH
+1125 SGYVDDIH

>member
-41 GATNIQIISKQGKVV
+41 GATNIQIISKHGKVV

-96 KLSDSKITPFMR
+96 KLTDSKLTPFKR

-128 RSRKPYDIDFAVL
+128 RTREAYDIDFAVL

-155 KELDFIERARDD
+155 KELDFIEKASDAK
-167 EEESLRYEDKYQK
+167 EESLRYEDKYQK
-180 TLDFSQ
+180 TSDLSQ

-218 PTKVSDA
+218 PTKVADS

-247 LSFNNYNNQLK
+247 LSFNNYNNLLK

-311 ALINQPLIDEFKGL
+311 ALINQPLIEDFKDL

-336 FENRTLKHNGKEI
+336 FENRTLKHGNKNIE
-349 KNVEFISADKSGHIL
+349 NVEFISEKNSGHIL
-364 FDDNNRADYEK
+364 FNDGGRIIYEE
-375 RVKEMEQSKD
+375 RVKEMEKSKD
-385 LYFVKSGTIEFK
+385 LYFAKSGTIEFK

-407 NFAENSNWKILG
+407 NFAAGSKWEISG
-419 NGWFIGGGIYTD
+419 NHWFIGGGIYTD
-431 TGSKVVYNAKL
+431 AGSKVVYNAKL

-454 ELEIKSDNVNSGL
+454 ELEIQSINIDSGL

-474 SLTGKDKQFGE
+474 SLTGQDKQFGE
-485 IYVNGGTL
+485 IYVNGGVL
-493 KISNAKN
+493 KISHAKN

-534 TSSKENGGLDFVKS
+534 TSSKENGELNFVKS
-548 NNYIYHGNFISDN
+548 NNYIYHGNFISNN
-561 NFELNVKDS
+561 NFGLNIKDS

-600 HAYVDEKTLKNLEN
+600 HAYVDENTLGKLKE

-625 ISQDD
+625 IAQDD
-630 WENRNFILK
+630 WETRHYNLK
-639 QIDLDHSYLNLS
+639 EIDLDHSYLNLS
-651 SYANLQVQNLNAKDS
+651 SYANLQVQDLNAKDS

-680 DTENIFDRNVGEDYG
+680 DTENIFDRDVGEDYG
-695 YVHFTGIGKEM
+695 YITYTGIGKEM
-706 FYTQNIKNTNN
+706 FYTQNIKNSNN

-725 KGNLKLDNSYAS
+725 KGNLNLDNSYAS
-737 IYKTNFEGSIKALE
+737 IYKTNFEGSINALK

-763 KGNIEA
+763 KGNIKA
-769 KNLYLKDNAIFGS
+769 KNLYLNGNAISGN
-782 VHAKNLN
+782 VHAENLN

-802 DNITSSQSTQ
+802 DNITSTQSTQ

-827 NRILV
+827 NHILV
-832 ASLADEKKEI
+832 ASLVDDKKQI

-877 KTGASKPAKPNVQP
+877 KTGVSKPIKPDMQP
-891 ENKPEVKPELKPE
+891 GNKPE
-904 VKPNV
+904 
-909 QPENKP
+909 
-915 ELKPD
+915 
-920 VQPENK
+920 
-926 PELKPDVQP
+926 
-935 EEPILDNSFFYVEDN
+935 EPTLDNSFFYVEDN

-1041 SSSLDIKSKGYG
+1041 SSSLDITSKGYG

-1107 GYRKYLQNFYIE
+1107 GYRKYLQNFYLE
-1119 PQVELI
+1119 PQIEFI
-1125 SGYVDSIH
+1125 SGYVDNIH

>member
-41 GATNIQIISKQGKVV
+41 GATNIQIISKQGKAV

-81 GQSFAVGAA
+81 GQSFIVGAA
-90 HMTWRD
+90 HMTWYD
-96 KLSDSKITPFMR
+96 KLSDSKLTSIKQ
-108 GETLYFAGVA
+108 GDTLYFGGVA
-118 SRAVA
+118 NRVVA
-123 ASNNF
+123 ASNDF
-128 RSRKPYDIDFAVL
+128 RPRKAYDIDFAVL

-155 KELDFIERARDD
+155 KELDFIEKVRND

-180 TLDFSQ
+180 TLDLSQ

-218 PTKVSDA
+218 PTKVADD

-311 ALINQPLIDEFKGL
+311 ALINQPLIEEFKGL

-336 FENRTLKHNGKEI
+336 FQDNTLKRNNEKIE
-349 KNVEFISADKSGHIL
+349 NVEFISEENSGFIISDGSSGIYKFHDRI
-364 FDDNNRADYEK
+364 
-375 RVKEMEQSKD
+375 KEMKKSKD
-385 LYFVKSGTIEFK
+385 LYFNKKGTIKLE

-407 NFAENSNWKILG
+407 NFAADSNWEISG
-419 NGWFIGGGIYTD
+419 NHWFIGGGIYTD
-431 TGSKVVYNAKL
+431 VGSKVVYDAKL

-454 ELEIKSDNVNSGL
+454 ELEIQSDNVESGL

-474 SLTGKDKQFGE
+474 SLTGNGKQFGE
-485 IYVNGGTL
+485 IYVNGGVL
-493 KISNAKN
+493 RISHADN

-534 TSSKENGGLDFVKS
+534 TSSKENGELNFLNSK
-548 NNYIYHGNFISDN
+548 NYIYHGNFISDN
-561 NFELNVKDS
+561 DFKVNVKNS

-600 HAYVDEKTLKNLEN
+600 HAYVDENTLGKLKE

-625 ISQDD
+625 IAQDD
-630 WENRNFILK
+630 WETRHYILK
-639 QIDLDHSYLNLS
+639 QIDLKDSYLNLS
-651 SYANLQVQNLNAKDS
+651 SYANLQVQDLNAKDS

-680 DTENIFDRNVGEDYG
+680 DTENIFHKNVGEDYG
-695 YVHFTGIGKEM
+695 YFAYTGIGKEM
-706 FYTQNIKNTNN
+706 FYEQNLKSIND

-725 KGNLKLDNSYAS
+725 KGNLNLDNSYAS

-751 NEKMVSLNQSKF
+751 NEKIVSLHQSKF
-763 KGNIEA
+763 KGNIKA
-769 KNLYLKDNAIFGS
+769 KNLYLNDNTISGN
-782 VHAKNLN
+782 VYAKNLN
-789 AVDNVFHLDIATQ
+789 AVDNVFHLNISTQ
-802 DNITSSQSTQ
+802 DNIISTQSTQ
-812 GRNNSILFKLGESSQ
+812 GGNNSILFKLGESSQ

-904 VKPNV
+904 VKP
-909 QPENKP
+909 
-915 ELKPD
+915 ELKPE
-920 VQPENK
+920 V
-926 PELKPDVQP
+926 KPDVQP
-935 EEPILDNSFFYVEDN
+935 EEPTLDNSFFYVEDN

-1041 SSSLDIKSKGYG
+1041 SSSLDITSRGYG

-1107 GYRKYLQNFYIE
+1107 GYRKYLQNFYLE
-1119 PQVELI
+1119 PQIEFI
-1125 SGYVDSIH
+1125 SGYVDNIH

>member
-123 ASNNF
+123 ASNDF

-167 EEESLRYEDKYQK
+167 KEESLRYEDKYQK

-211 DIDITKK
+211 DIDITKR

-311 ALINQPLIDEFKGL
+311 ALINQPLIDEFKDL

-336 FENRTLKHNGKEI
+336 FENRTLKHDNKEI

-364 FDDNNRADYEK
+364 FDDTNRVVYED
-375 RVKEMEQSKD
+375 RVKEMEKSKD

-407 NFAENSNWKILG
+407 NFAADSNWEISGK
-419 NGWFIGGGIYTD
+419 GWFIGGGIYTD
-431 TGSKVVYNAKL
+431 AGSKVVYDAKL
-442 KKDDFLH
+442 KENDFLH

-454 ELEIKSDNVNSGL
+454 ELEIKSDNTNSGL

-474 SLTGKDKQFGE
+474 SLTGQDKQFGE

-521 TDKIQANSNKVFI
+521 TDQIKANSNKVFI
-534 TSSKENGGLDFVKS
+534 TSSKENGELNFVKS
-548 NNYIYHGNFISDN
+548 NNYIYHGNFISNN
-561 NFELNVKDS
+561 NFGLNIKNS

-600 HAYVDEKTLKNLEN
+600 HAYVDENTLKNLAN
-614 IGQSAFTKGVD
+614 IGQSAFTKGVN
-625 ISQDD
+625 IAQDD
-630 WENRNFILK
+630 WETRHYNLK
-639 QIDLDHSYLNLS
+639 EIDLDHSYLNLS
-651 SYANLQVQNLNAKDS
+651 SYANLQVQDLNAKDS

-680 DTENIFDRNVGEDYG
+680 DTENIFDRDVGEDYG
-695 YVHFTGIGKEM
+695 YITYTGIGKEM

-725 KGNLKLDNSYAS
+725 KGNLNLDNSYAS

-763 KGNIEA
+763 KGNIKA
-769 KNLYLKDNAIFGS
+769 KNLYLHDNTISGNVYAE
-782 VHAKNLN
+782 NLN
-789 AVDNVFHLDIATQ
+789 AVDNVFHLDITTQ
-802 DNITSSQSTQ
+802 DNITSTQSTQ

-866 HDGKKAEWTLV
+866 HDGKKAEWTLI
-877 KTGASKPAKPNVQP
+877 KTGDSKPIKPDMQP
-891 ENKPEVKPELKPE
+891 GNKPE
-904 VKPNV
+904 
-909 QPENKP
+909 
-915 ELKPD
+915 
-920 VQPENK
+920 
-926 PELKPDVQP
+926 
-935 EEPILDNSFFYVEDN
+935 EPTLDNSFFYVEDN

-1041 SSSLDIKSKGYG
+1041 SSSLDITSKGYG

-1107 GYRKYLQNFYIE
+1107 GYRKYLQNFYLE
-1119 PQVELI
+1119 PQIEFI
-1125 SGYVDSIH
+1125 SGYVDNIH
-1133 LHNENVD
+1133 LRNQNVD

>member
-41 GATNIQIISKQGKVV
+41 GATNIQIISKQGKAV

-66 AANFSGRLKGEYTNI
+66 ATNFSGRLKGEYTNI

-96 KLSDSKITPFMR
+96 KLTDSKLTPFKR

-128 RSRKPYDIDFAVL
+128 RTRGFYDIDFAVL

-155 KELDFIERARDD
+155 KKLDFIEKASDAK
-167 EEESLRYEDKYQK
+167 EESLRYEDKYQK
-180 TLDFSQ
+180 TSDLSQ

-218 PTKVSDA
+218 PTKVADS

-311 ALINQPLIDEFKGL
+311 ALINQPLIEDFKDL

-330 EDGSYV
+330 GDGSYV
-336 FENRTLKHNGKEI
+336 FENRTLKHGNKNIE
-349 KNVEFISADKSGHIL
+349 NVEFISEQNSGHIL
-364 FDDNNRADYEK
+364 FNDGGRIIYEE
-375 RVKEMEQSKD
+375 RVKEMEKSKD
-385 LYFVKSGTIEFK
+385 LYFAKSGTIEFK
-397 SDTDLGAGVL
+397 SNTDLGASVL
-407 NFAENSNWKILG
+407 NFAANSEWKILG
-419 NGWFIGGGIYTD
+419 DRWFIGGGIYTD
-431 TGSKVVYNAKL
+431 AGSKVVYNAKL
-442 KKDDFLH
+442 KEDDFLH

-454 ELEIKSDNVNSGL
+454 ELEIQSDNVKSGL

-474 SLTGKDKQFGE
+474 SLTGQGKKFGE
-485 IYVNGGTL
+485 IYVNGGVL
-493 KISNAKN
+493 KISHADN

-534 TSSKENGGLDFVKS
+534 TSSKENGELNFVKS
-548 NNYIYHGNFISDN
+548 NNYIYHGNFISNN
-561 NFELNVKDS
+561 NFGLNIKDS

-600 HAYVDEKTLKNLEN
+600 HAYVDENTLKNLAN
-614 IGQSAFTKGVD
+614 IGQSAFTKGVN
-625 ISQDD
+625 IAQDD
-630 WENRNFILK
+630 WETRHYNLK
-639 QIDLDHSYLNLS
+639 EIDLDHSYLNLS
-651 SYANLQVQNLNAKDS
+651 SYANLQVQDLNAKDS

-680 DTENIFDRNVGEDYG
+680 DTENIFDRDVGEDYG
-695 YVHFTGIGKEM
+695 YITYTGIGKEM

-725 KGNLKLDNSYAS
+725 KGNLNLDNSYAS

-763 KGNIEA
+763 KGNVKA
-769 KNLYLKDNAIFGS
+769 KNLYLHDNTISGNVYAE
-782 VHAKNLN
+782 NLN
-789 AVDNVFHLDIATQ
+789 AVDNVFHLNISTQ
-802 DNITSSQSTQ
+802 DNIISTQSTQ

-860 PNVKFA
+860 PNVKFT
-866 HDGKKAEWTLV
+866 HNGKKAEWTLV
-877 KTGASKPAKPNVQP
+877 KTGASKPAKPNAQP
-891 ENKPEVKPELKPE
+891 EVKPEVKPELKPE
-904 VKPNV
+904 VKPNA
-909 QPENKP
+909 
-915 ELKPD
+915 
-920 VQPENK
+920 
-926 PELKPDVQP
+926 QP
-935 EEPILDNSFFYVEDN
+935 EEPALDNSFFYVEDN

-1041 SSSLDIKSKGYG
+1041 SSSLDITSKGYG

-1107 GYRKYLQNFYIE
+1107 GYRKYLQNFYLE
-1119 PQVELI
+1119 PQIEFI
-1125 SGYVDSIH
+1125 SGYVDNIH

-1152 STLFIGANNI
+1152 STLFIGVNNI

>member
-41 GATNIQIISKQGKVV
+41 GATNIQIISKQGKAV

-96 KLSDSKITPFMR
+96 KLTDSKLTPFKR

-128 RSRKPYDIDFAVL
+128 RTRGFYDIDFAVL

-155 KELDFIERARDD
+155 KELDFIEKARNDV

-180 TLDFSQ
+180 TSDLSQ

-218 PTKVSDA
+218 PTKVADS

-311 ALINQPLIDEFKGL
+311 ALINQPLIEDFKDL

-336 FENRTLKHNGKEI
+336 FENRTLKHGNKNIE
-349 KNVEFISADKSGHIL
+349 NVEFISKENSGHIL
-364 FDDNNRADYEK
+364 FNDGERYIYENRI
-375 RVKEMEQSKD
+375 KEMEKSKD
-385 LYFVKSGTIEFK
+385 LYFAKSGTIEFK
-397 SDTDLGAGVL
+397 SNTDLGASVL
-407 NFAENSNWKILG
+407 NFATDSNWEISG
-419 NGWFIGGGIYTD
+419 DGWFIGGGIYTD
-431 TGSKVVYNAKL
+431 TSSKVVYNAKL
-442 KKDDFLH
+442 KEDDFLY

-454 ELEIKSDNVNSGL
+454 ELEIQSDNVKSGL

-474 SLTGKDKQFGE
+474 SLTGKGKQFGE
-485 IYVNGGTL
+485 IYINGGVL
-493 KISNAKN
+493 RISHADN
-500 IDFNTLYLNGGTLD
+500 IDFDTLYLNGGTLD

-521 TDKIQANSNKVFI
+521 TDKIKANSNKVFI
-534 TSSKENGGLDFVKS
+534 TSSKENGELNFVKS
-548 NNYIYHGNFISDN
+548 NNYIYHGNFIGDN
-561 NFELNVKDS
+561 DFGLNIQDS

-600 HAYVDEKTLKNLEN
+600 HAYVDENTLGKLKE

-625 ISQDD
+625 IAQDD

-651 SYANLQVQNLNAKDS
+651 SYANLQVQDLNAKDS

-680 DTENIFDRNVGEDYG
+680 DTENIFDRDVGEDYG
-695 YVHFTGIGKEM
+695 YITYTGVGKEM

-725 KGNLKLDNSYAS
+725 KGNLNLDNSYAS

-751 NEKMVSLNQSKF
+751 NEKMVSLNQSKL

-769 KNLYLKDNAIFGS
+769 KNLYLNDNTISGN
-782 VHAKNLN
+782 VRAKNLN
-789 AVDNVFHLDIATQ
+789 AVDNVFHLDITTQ
-802 DNITSSQSTQ
+802 DNITSTQSTQ

-827 NRILV
+827 NHILV
-832 ASLADEKKEI
+832 ASLADDKKQI

-877 KTGASKPAKPNVQP
+877 KTGVSKPIKPDMQP
-891 ENKPEVKPELKPE
+891 GNKPE
-904 VKPNV
+904 
-909 QPENKP
+909 
-915 ELKPD
+915 
-920 VQPENK
+920 
-926 PELKPDVQP
+926 
-935 EEPILDNSFFYVEDN
+935 EPTLDNSFFYVEDN

-1041 SSSLDIKSKGYG
+1041 SSSLDITSKGYG

-1107 GYRKYLQNFYIE
+1107 GYRKYLQNFYLE
-1119 PQVELI
+1119 PQIEFI
-1125 SGYVDSIH
+1125 SGYVDNIH
-1133 LHNENVD
+1133 LRNENVD

-1162 KDTKLN
+1162 KNTKLN

>member
-90 HMTWRD
+90 HMTWYD
-96 KLSDSKITPFMR
+96 KLADIKLTSIKQGD
-108 GETLYFAGVA
+108 TLYFGGVA
-118 SRAVA
+118 NRAIA
-123 ASNNF
+123 ASNDF
-128 RSRKPYDIDFAVL
+128 RPRKAYDIDFAVL

-155 KELDFIERARDD
+155 KELDFIEKASDAK
-167 EEESLRYEDKYQK
+167 EESLRYEDKYQK
-180 TLDFSQ
+180 TSDLSQ

-211 DIDITKK
+211 DIDIAIR
-218 PTKVSDA
+218 PTKVADS

-311 ALINQPLIDEFKGL
+311 ALINQPLIEDFKDL

-330 EDGSYV
+330 KDGSYV
-336 FENRTLKHNGKEI
+336 FQDNTLKRNNEKIE
-349 KNVEFISADKSGHIL
+349 NVEFISKENSGFIISDGGSGIYNFHDRI
-364 FDDNNRADYEK
+364 
-375 RVKEMEQSKD
+375 KEMEKSKD
-385 LYFVKSGTIEFK
+385 LYFNKKGTIKLE

-407 NFAENSNWKILG
+407 NFATDSNWEISG
-419 NGWFIGGGIYTD
+419 NHWFIGGGIYTD
-431 TGSKVVYNAKL
+431 VGSKVVYDAKL
-442 KKDDFLH
+442 KEDDFLH

-454 ELEIKSDNVNSGL
+454 ELEIQSDNVKSGL

-474 SLTGKDKQFGE
+474 SLTGQGKQFGE
-485 IYVNGGTL
+485 IYVNGGVL
-493 KISNAKN
+493 RISNPGN
-500 IDFNTLYLNGGTLD
+500 IDFDTLYLNGGTLD

-521 TDKIQANSNKVFI
+521 TDKIKANSNKVFI
-534 TSSKENGGLDFVKS
+534 TSSKENGELNFLNS
-548 NNYIYHGNFISDN
+548 RNYIYHGNFIGDN
-561 NFELNVKDS
+561 DFGLNIKDS

-577 IYNAKSTMKIDNSKV
+577 IYNAKSTMNIDKSKV
-592 DFQGHPII
+592 NFQGHPII
-600 HAYVDEKTLKNLEN
+600 HAYVDKDTLKNLEK

-625 ISQDD
+625 IAQDD

-639 QIDLDHSYLNLS
+639 QIDLKDSYLNLS
-651 SYANLQVQNLNAKDS
+651 SYANLQVQDLNAKDS

-680 DTENIFDRNVGEDYG
+680 DTENIFYKNVGEDYG
-695 YVHFTGIGKEM
+695 YFAYTGIGKEM
-706 FYTQNIKNTNN
+706 FYEQNLKSIND

-725 KGNLKLDNSYAS
+725 KGNLNLNNSYAS
-737 IYKTNFEGSIKALE
+737 IYKTNFEGDIKALQ
-751 NEKMVSLNQSKF
+751 NEKIVSLHQSKF
-763 KGNIEA
+763 KGNIKA
-769 KNLYLKDNAIFGS
+769 KNLYLNDNTISGN
-782 VHAKNLN
+782 VRAKNLN
-789 AVDNVFHLDIATQ
+789 AVDNVFHLNISTQ
-802 DNITSSQSTQ
+802 DNIISTQSTQ
-812 GRNNSILFKLGESSQ
+812 GRNNSILFKLGESSK

-866 HDGKKAEWTLV
+866 HDGKKAEWTLI

-891 ENKPEVKPELKPE
+891 ENKPEVKP
-904 VKPNV
+904 
-909 QPENKP
+909 
-915 ELKPD
+915 
-920 VQPENK
+920 
-926 PELKPDVQP
+926 DVQP
-935 EEPILDNSFFYVEDN
+935 EEPTLDNSFFYVEDN

-1041 SSSLDIKSKGYG
+1041 SSSLDITSKGYG

-1107 GYRKYLQNFYIE
+1107 GYRKYLQNFYLE
-1119 PQVELI
+1119 PQIEFI
-1125 SGYVDSIH
+1125 SGYVDNIH

>member
-90 HMTWRD
+90 HMTWYD
-96 KLSDSKITPFMR
+96 KLADIKLTSIKQGD
-108 GETLYFAGVA
+108 TLYFGGVA
-118 SRAVA
+118 NRAIA
-123 ASNNF
+123 ASNDF
-128 RSRKPYDIDFAVL
+128 RPRKAYDIDFAVL

-155 KELDFIERARDD
+155 KELDFIEKASDAK
-167 EEESLRYEDKYQK
+167 EESLRYEDKYQK
-180 TLDFSQ
+180 TSDLSQ

-211 DIDITKK
+211 DIDIAIR
-218 PTKVSDA
+218 PTKVADS

-274 LYVYDKLDKK
+274 LYAYDKLDKK

-311 ALINQPLIDEFKGL
+311 ALINQPLIEDFKDL

-330 EDGSYV
+330 KDGSYV
-336 FENRTLKHNGKEI
+336 FQDNTLKRNNEKIES
-349 KNVEFISADKSGHIL
+349 VEFISKKNSGFIISDGSSGIYNFHDRI
-364 FDDNNRADYEK
+364 
-375 RVKEMEQSKD
+375 KEMEKSKD
-385 LYFVKSGTIEFK
+385 LYFDKKGTIKLE
-397 SDTDLGAGVL
+397 SNTDLGAGVL
-407 NFAENSNWKILG
+407 NFAANSDWKISG
-419 NGWFIGGGIYTD
+419 DHWFIGGGIYTD

-442 KKDDFLH
+442 KEDDFLH

-454 ELEIKSDNVNSGL
+454 ELEIQSNNIGSGL

-474 SLTGKDKQFGE
+474 SLTGQGKKFGE
-485 IYVNGGTL
+485 IYVNGGVL
-493 KISNAKN
+493 KISNPDN
-500 IDFNTLYLNGGTLD
+500 IEFNTLYLNGGTLD

-521 TDKIQANSNKVFI
+521 TDKIKANSNKVFI
-534 TSSKENGGLDFVKS
+534 TSSKENGELNFLNS
-548 NNYIYHGNFISDN
+548 RNYIYHGNFIGN
-561 NFELNVKDS
+561 NDFGLNIKDS

-577 IYNAKSTMKIDNSKV
+577 IYNAKSTMNIDNSKV

-600 HAYVDEKTLKNLEN
+600 HAYVDKDTLKNLEK

-625 ISQDD
+625 IAQDD
-630 WENRNFILK
+630 WETRHYILK

-651 SYANLQVQNLNAKDS
+651 SYANLQVQDLNAKDS
-666 SVILGSKEISIDEK
+666 NVILGSKEISIDEK
-680 DTENIFDRNVGEDYG
+680 DTENIFYKNVGEDYG
-695 YVHFTGIGKEM
+695 YFAYTGIGKEM
-706 FYTQNIKNTNN
+706 FYEQNLKSIND

-725 KGNLKLDNSYAS
+725 KGNLNLNNSYAS
-737 IYKTNFEGSIKALE
+737 IYKTNFEGDIKALQ
-751 NEKMVSLNQSKF
+751 NEKIVSLHQSKF
-763 KGNIEA
+763 KGNIKA
-769 KNLYLKDNAIFGS
+769 KNLYLNDNTISGN
-782 VHAKNLN
+782 VYVENLN
-789 AVDNVFHLDIATQ
+789 AVDNVFHLNISTQ
-802 DNITSSQSTQ
+802 DNIISTQSTQ
-812 GRNNSILFKLGESSQ
+812 GGNNSILFKLGESSQ

-860 PNVKFA
+860 PNVKFT
-866 HDGKKAEWTLV
+866 HNGKKAEWTLV

-891 ENKPEVKPELKPE
+891 ELKPEVKPELKPE
-904 VKPNV
+904 AKPNV
-909 QPENKP
+909 QPE
-915 ELKPD
+915 
-920 VQPENK
+920 
-926 PELKPDVQP
+926 
-935 EEPILDNSFFYVEDN
+935 EPTLDNSFFYVEDN

-1041 SSSLDIKSKGYG
+1041 SSSLDITSKGYG

-1083 SFLPNVNLPLNT
+1083 SFLPNVNLPLKT

-1107 GYRKYLQNFYIE
+1107 GYRKYLQNFYLE
-1119 PQVELI
+1119 PQIEFI
-1125 SGYVDSIH
+1125 SGYVDNIH

>member
-41 GATNIQIISKQGKVV
+41 GATNIQIISKHGKAV

-90 HMTWRD
+90 HMTWYD
-96 KLSDSKITPFMR
+96 KLADIKLTSIKQGD
-108 GETLYFAGVA
+108 TLYFGGVA
-118 SRAVA
+118 NRAIA
-123 ASNNF
+123 ASNDF
-128 RSRKPYDIDFAVL
+128 RPRKAYDIDFAVL

-155 KELDFIERARDD
+155 KELDFIEKASDAK
-167 EEESLRYEDKYQK
+167 EESLRYEDKYQK
-180 TLDFSQ
+180 TSDLSQ

-218 PTKVSDA
+218 PTKVADS

-311 ALINQPLIDEFKGL
+311 ALINQPLIEDFKDL
-325 KSIKL
+325 KSVKL

-336 FENRTLKHNGKEI
+336 FKNRTLKHNDENI
-349 KNVEFISADKSGHIL
+349 KNVEFISEENSGFIISDGGSGIYKFHGRI
-364 FDDNNRADYEK
+364 
-375 RVKEMEQSKD
+375 KEMEKSKD
-385 LYFVKSGTIEFK
+385 LYFNKKGTIKLE

-407 NFAENSNWKILG
+407 NFATDSNWEISG
-419 NGWFIGGGIYTD
+419 DGWFIGGGIYTD
-431 TGSKVVYNAKL
+431 VGSKVVYDAKL
-442 KKDDFLH
+442 KEDDFLH

-454 ELEIKSDNVNSGL
+454 ELEIQSDNVKSGL

-474 SLTGKDKQFGE
+474 SLTGQGKQFGE
-485 IYVNGGTL
+485 IYVNGGVL
-493 KISNAKN
+493 RISNPGN
-500 IDFNTLYLNGGTLD
+500 IDFDTLYLNGGTLD

-521 TDKIQANSNKVFI
+521 TDKIKANSNKVFI
-534 TSSKENGGLDFVKS
+534 TSSKENGELSFVKS
-548 NNYIYHGNFISDN
+548 NNYIYHGNFIGDN
-561 NFELNVKDS
+561 DFGLNIKDS

-577 IYNAKSTMKIDNSKV
+577 IYNAKSTMNIDKSKV
-592 DFQGHPII
+592 NFQGHPII
-600 HAYVDEKTLKNLEN
+600 HAYVDKDTLKNLEK

-625 ISQDD
+625 IAQDD

-639 QIDLDHSYLNLS
+639 QIDLKDSYLNLS
-651 SYANLQVQNLNAKDS
+651 SYANLQVQDLNAKDS

-680 DTENIFDRNVGEDYG
+680 DTENIFYKNVGEDYG
-695 YVHFTGIGKEM
+695 YFAYTGIGKEM
-706 FYTQNIKNTNN
+706 FYEQNLKSIND

-725 KGNLKLDNSYAS
+725 KGNLNLNNSYAS
-737 IYKTNFEGSIKALE
+737 IYKTNFEGDIKALQ
-751 NEKMVSLNQSKF
+751 NEKIVSLHQSKF
-763 KGNIEA
+763 KGNIKA
-769 KNLYLKDNAIFGS
+769 KNLYLNDNTISGN
-782 VHAKNLN
+782 VYVENLN
-789 AVDNVFHLDIATQ
+789 AVDNVFHLNISTQ
-802 DNITSSQSTQ
+802 DNIISTQSTQ
-812 GRNNSILFKLGESSQ
+812 GGNNSILFKLGESSQ

-832 ASLADEKKEI
+832 ASLADDKKQI

-860 PNVKFA
+860 PNVKFT
-866 HDGKKAEWTLV
+866 HNGKKAEWTLV

-891 ENKPEVKPELKPE
+891 ELKPEVKPELKPE
-904 VKPNV
+904 VKP
-909 QPENKP
+909 
-915 ELKPD
+915 
-920 VQPENK
+920 
-926 PELKPDVQP
+926 DVQP
-935 EEPILDNSFFYVEDN
+935 EEPALDNSFFYVEDN

-1041 SSSLDIKSKGYG
+1041 SSSLDITSKGYG

-1107 GYRKYLQNFYIE
+1107 GYRKYLQNFYLE
-1119 PQVELI
+1119 PQIEFI
-1125 SGYVDSIH
+1125 SGYVDNIH

>member
-123 ASNNF
+123 ASNDF

-155 KELDFIERARDD
+155 KELDFIEKVRND

-211 DIDITKK
+211 DIDITKR

-289 VISKSDCNTKFSAG
+289 VISKSDCNAKFSAG

-330 EDGSYV
+330 PNGDYI
-336 FENRTLKHNGKEI
+336 FEKNTLKRDNEII
-349 KNVEFISADKSGHIL
+349 KNVQFISEKNSGYVVSR
-364 FDDNNRADYEK
+364 DDSSIYSYDERI
-375 RVKEMEQSKD
+375 KEMKDSKD
-385 LYFVKSGTIEFK
+385 LYFAKKGTIEFK
-397 SDTDLGAGVL
+397 SDTDLGASVL
-407 NFAENSNWKILG
+407 NFAADSDWKISG
-419 NGWFIGGGIYTD
+419 DHWFIGGGIYTD
-431 TGSKVVYNAKL
+431 IGSKVVYNAKL
-442 KKDDFLH
+442 KEDDFLH

-454 ELEIKSDNVNSGL
+454 ELEIQSDNVKSGL

-474 SLTGKDKQFGE
+474 SLIGKGKQFGE
-485 IYVNGGTL
+485 IYVNGGVL
-493 KISNAKN
+493 RISHADN

-534 TSSKENGGLDFVKS
+534 TSSKENGELNFLNSK
-548 NNYIYHGNFISDN
+548 NYIYHGNFISDN
-561 NFELNVKDS
+561 DFKVNVENS

-600 HAYVDEKTLKNLEN
+600 HAYVDENTLGKLKE

-625 ISQDD
+625 IAQDD
-630 WENRNFILK
+630 WETRNFILK

-651 SYANLQVQNLNAKDS
+651 SYANLQVQDLNAKDS
-666 SVILGSKEISIDEK
+666 NVILGSKEISIDEK
-680 DTENIFDRNVGEDYG
+680 DTENIFHKNVGENYG
-695 YVHFTGIGKEM
+695 YFAYTGIGKEM
-706 FYTQNIKNTNN
+706 FYEQNLKSIND

-725 KGNLKLDNSYAS
+725 KGNLNLDNSYAS
-737 IYKTNFEGSIKALE
+737 IYKTNFEGDIKALQ
-751 NEKMVSLNQSKF
+751 NEKIVSLHQSKF
-763 KGNIEA
+763 KGNIKT
-769 KNLYLKDNAIFGS
+769 KNLYLNDNTISGNVYAE
-782 VHAKNLN
+782 NLN
-789 AVDNVFHLDIATQ
+789 AVDNVFHLNISTQ
-802 DNITSSQSTQ
+802 DNIISTQSTQ
-812 GRNNSILFKLGESSQ
+812 GRNNSILFKLGESSK

-877 KTGASKPAKPNVQP
+877 KTGASKPAKPEV
-891 ENKPEVKPELKPE
+891 KPEVKPELKP
-904 VKPNV
+904 NV
-909 QPENKP
+909 QPELKP
-915 ELKPD
+915 EA
-920 VQPENK
+920 
-926 PELKPDVQP
+926 KPDVQP
-935 EEPILDNSFFYVEDN
+935 EESTLDNSFFYVEDN

-1107 GYRKYLQNFYIE
+1107 GYRKYLQNFYLE
-1119 PQVELI
+1119 PQIEFI
-1125 SGYVDSIH
+1125 SGYVDNIH

>member
-155 KELDFIERARDD
+155 KELDFIERARND

-211 DIDITKK
+211 DIDITKR

-311 ALINQPLIDEFKGL
+311 ALINQPLIDEFKDL

-336 FENRTLKHNGKEI
+336 FENRTLKHDNKEI
-349 KNVEFISADKSGHIL
+349 KNVEFISEKNSGRIL
-364 FDDNNRADYEK
+364 FDDTNRVVYED
-375 RVKEMEQSKD
+375 RVKEMEKSKD
-385 LYFVKSGTIEFK
+385 LYFAKKGTIEFR
-397 SDTDLGAGVL
+397 SNTDLGAGVL
-407 NFAENSNWKILG
+407 NFAENSDWKISG
-419 NGWFIGGGIYTD
+419 DHWFIGGGIYTD

-442 KKDDFLH
+442 KENDFLH

-454 ELEIKSDNVNSGL
+454 ELEIKSDNTNSGL

-474 SLTGKDKQFGE
+474 SLTGQDKQFGE

-521 TDKIQANSNKVFI
+521 TDKIKANSNKVFI
-534 TSSKENGGLDFVKS
+534 TSSKEDGGLEFSKS

-561 NFELNVKDS
+561 NFELNVKNS

-577 IYNAKSTMKIDNSKV
+577 IYNAKSTMNIDNSKV

-600 HAYVDEKTLKNLEN
+600 HAYVDENTLKNLEN

-625 ISQDD
+625 IAQDD

-639 QIDLDHSYLNLS
+639 QIDLKNSYLNLS

-866 HDGKKAEWTLV
+866 HDGKKAEWTLI
-877 KTGASKPAKPNVQP
+877 KTGASKPIKPDMQP
-891 ENKPEVKPELKPE
+891 GNKPE
-904 VKPNV
+904 
-909 QPENKP
+909 
-915 ELKPD
+915 
-920 VQPENK
+920 
-926 PELKPDVQP
+926 
-935 EEPILDNSFFYVEDN
+935 EPTLDNSFFYVEDN

-1007 NYFEIQAGLDKQS
+1007 NYFEIQVGLDKQS

-1107 GYRKYLQNFYIE
+1107 GYRKYLQNFYLE
-1119 PQVELI
+1119 PQIEFI
-1125 SGYVDSIH
+1125 SGYVDNIH
-1133 LHNENVD
+1133 LRNQNVD

>member
-41 GATNIQIISKQGKVV
+41 GATNIQIISKQGKAV

-96 KLSDSKITPFMR
+96 KLTDSKLTPFKR

-128 RSRKPYDIDFAVL
+128 RTRGFYDIDFAVL

-155 KELDFIERARDD
+155 KELDFIEKARND
-167 EEESLRYEDKYQK
+167 EKEESLRYEDKYQK
-180 TLDFSQ
+180 TSDLSQ

-211 DIDITKK
+211 DIDIAIR
-218 PTKVSDA
+218 PTKVADS

-311 ALINQPLIDEFKGL
+311 ALINQPLIEDFKDL

-330 EDGSYV
+330 KDGSYV
-336 FENRTLKHNGKEI
+336 FQNNTLVRDGKKIE
-349 KNVEFISADKSGHIL
+349 NVEFISEQNSGRIL
-364 FDDNNRADYEK
+364 FDNGGRSDYEK
-375 RVKEMEQSKD
+375 RIEEMEKSKD
-385 LYFVKSGTIEFK
+385 LYFAKSGTIEFK
-397 SDTDLGAGVL
+397 SNTDLGASVL
-407 NFAENSNWKILG
+407 NFAADSNWKISG
-419 NGWFIGGGIYTD
+419 DHWFIGGGIYTD

-442 KKDDFLH
+442 KEDDFLY

-454 ELEIKSDNVNSGL
+454 ELEIQSDNVKSGL

-474 SLTGKDKQFGE
+474 SLTGKGKQFGE
-485 IYVNGGTL
+485 IYINGGVL
-493 KISNAKN
+493 RISHADN

-521 TDKIQANSNKVFI
+521 TDKIKANSNKVFI
-534 TSSKENGGLDFVKS
+534 TSSKENGELNFVKS
-548 NNYIYHGNFISDN
+548 NNYIYHGNFIGDN
-561 NFELNVKDS
+561 DFGLNIKNS

-600 HAYVDEKTLKNLEN
+600 HAYVDENTLGKLKE

-625 ISQDD
+625 IAQDD

-639 QIDLDHSYLNLS
+639 QIDLKDSYLNLS
-651 SYANLQVQNLNAKDS
+651 SYANLQVQDLNAKDS

-680 DTENIFDRNVGEDYG
+680 DTENIFDRDVGEDYG
-695 YVHFTGIGKEM
+695 YITYTGIGKEM

-725 KGNLKLDNSYAS
+725 KGNLNLNNSYAS

-751 NEKMVSLNQSKF
+751 NEKMVFLNQSKF

-769 KNLYLKDNAIFGS
+769 KNLYLHDNTISGN
-782 VHAKNLN
+782 VRAKNLN
-789 AVDNVFHLDIATQ
+789 AVDNVFHLNISTQ
-802 DNITSSQSTQ
+802 DNIISTQSTQ
-812 GRNNSILFKLGESSQ
+812 GGNNSILFKLGESSQ

-891 ENKPEVKPELKPE
+891 ENKPEVKPELKP
-904 VKPNV
+904 NV
-909 QPENKP
+909 Q
-915 ELKPD
+915 
-920 VQPENK
+920 

-935 EEPILDNSFFYVEDN
+935 EEPALDNSFFYVEDN

-1041 SSSLDIKSKGYG
+1041 SSSLDITSKGYG

-1107 GYRKYLQNFYIE
+1107 GYRKYLQNFYLE
-1119 PQVELI
+1119 PQIEFI
-1125 SGYVDSIH
+1125 SGYVDDIH

-1152 STLFIGANNI
+1152 STLFVGANNI

>member
-123 ASNNF
+123 ASNDF

-155 KELDFIERARDD
+155 KELDFIEKVRND

-211 DIDITKK
+211 DIDITKR

-289 VISKSDCNTKFSAG
+289 VISKSDCNAKFSAG

-330 EDGSYV
+330 PNGDYI
-336 FENRTLKHNGKEI
+336 FEKNTLKRDNEII
-349 KNVEFISADKSGHIL
+349 KNVQFISEKNSGYVVSRDGSSIYSY
-364 FDDNNRADYEK
+364 DERI
-375 RVKEMEQSKD
+375 KEMKDSKD
-385 LYFVKSGTIEFK
+385 LYFAKKGTIEFK
-397 SDTDLGAGVL
+397 SDTDLGASVL
-407 NFAENSNWKILG
+407 NFAADSDWKISG
-419 NGWFIGGGIYTD
+419 DHWFIGGGIYTD
-431 TGSKVVYNAKL
+431 IGSKVVYNAKL
-442 KKDDFLH
+442 KEDDFLH

-454 ELEIKSDNVNSGL
+454 ELEIQSDNVKSGL

-474 SLTGKDKQFGE
+474 SLTGKGKQFGE
-485 IYVNGGTL
+485 IYVNGGVL
-493 KISNAKN
+493 RISHADN

-534 TSSKENGGLDFVKS
+534 TSSKENGELNFLNSK
-548 NNYIYHGNFISDN
+548 NYIYHGNFISDN
-561 NFELNVKDS
+561 DFKVNVENS

-600 HAYVDEKTLKNLEN
+600 HAYVDENTLGKLKE

-625 ISQDD
+625 IAQDD
-630 WENRNFILK
+630 WETRNFILK
-639 QIDLDHSYLNLS
+639 QIDLKDSYFNLS
-651 SYANLQVQNLNAKDS
+651 SYANLQVQDLNAKDS
-666 SVILGSKEISIDEK
+666 NVILGSKEISIDEK
-680 DTENIFDRNVGEDYG
+680 DTENIFHKNVGENYG
-695 YVHFTGIGKEM
+695 YFAYTGIGKEM
-706 FYTQNIKNTNN
+706 FYEQNLKSIND

-725 KGNLKLDNSYAS
+725 KGNLNLDNSYAS
-737 IYKTNFEGSIKALE
+737 IYKTNFEGDIKALQ
-751 NEKMVSLNQSKF
+751 NEKIVSLHQSKF
-763 KGNIEA
+763 KGNIKT
-769 KNLYLKDNAIFGS
+769 KNLYLNDNTISGNVYAE
-782 VHAKNLN
+782 NLN
-789 AVDNVFHLDIATQ
+789 AVDNVFHLNISTQ
-802 DNITSSQSTQ
+802 DNIISTQSTQ
-812 GRNNSILFKLGESSQ
+812 GRNNSILFKLGESSK

-877 KTGASKPAKPNVQP
+877 KTGASKPAKPEV
-891 ENKPEVKPELKPE
+891 KPEVKPELKP
-904 VKPNV
+904 NV
-909 QPENKP
+909 QPELKP
-915 ELKPD
+915 EA
-920 VQPENK
+920 
-926 PELKPDVQP
+926 KPDVQP
-935 EEPILDNSFFYVEDN
+935 EESTLDNSFFYVEDN

-1107 GYRKYLQNFYIE
+1107 GYRKYLQNFYLE
-1119 PQVELI
+1119 PQIEFI
-1125 SGYVDSIH
+1125 SGYVDNIH

>member
-81 GQSFAVGAA
+81 GQTFAVGAA

-123 ASNNF
+123 ASNDF

-211 DIDITKK
+211 DIDITKR

-289 VISKSDCNTKFSAG
+289 VISKSDCNAKFSAG

-311 ALINQPLIDEFKGL
+311 ALINQPLIEDFKDL

-330 EDGSYV
+330 GDGSYV
-336 FENRTLKHNGKEI
+336 FENRTLKHGNKNIE
-349 KNVEFISADKSGHIL
+349 NVEFISADKSGHIL
-364 FDDNNRADYEK
+364 FNDNNRADYEK
-375 RVKEMEQSKD
+375 RVKEMEKSKD
-385 LYFVKSGTIEFK
+385 LYFAKKGTIEFK
-397 SDTDLGAGVL
+397 SDTDLGASVL
-407 NFAENSNWKILG
+407 NFAADSDWKISG
-419 NGWFIGGGIYTD
+419 KGWFIGGGIYTD
-431 TGSKVVYNAKL
+431 TGSKVVYDAKL
-442 KKDDFLH
+442 KEDDFLH

-454 ELEIKSDNVNSGL
+454 ELEIQSNNIDSGL

-474 SLTGKDKQFGE
+474 SLTGQDKQFGE

-493 KISNAKN
+493 KISHAKN

-534 TSSKENGGLDFVKS
+534 TSSKENGELNFVKS
-548 NNYIYHGNFISDN
+548 NNYIYHGNFIGDN
-561 NFELNVKDS
+561 DFGLNVKDS

-737 IYKTNFEGSIKALE
+737 IYKTNFEGSINALK

-763 KGNIEA
+763 KGNIKA
-769 KNLYLKDNAIFGS
+769 KNLYLNDNTISGN
-782 VHAKNLN
+782 VHAENLN
-789 AVDNVFHLDIATQ
+789 AVDNVFHLNISTQ

-812 GRNNSILFKLGESSQ
+812 GGNNSILFKLGESSQ

-877 KTGASKPAKPNVQP
+877 KTEASKPAKPNVQP
-891 ENKPEVKPELKPE
+891 ENKPEVKPELKP
-904 VKPNV
+904 
-909 QPENKP
+909 
-915 ELKPD
+915 
-920 VQPENK
+920 
-926 PELKPDVQP
+926 DVQP
-935 EEPILDNSFFYVEDN
+935 EEPALDNSFFYVEDN

-1107 GYRKYLQNFYIE
+1107 GYRKYLQNFYLE
-1119 PQVELI
+1119 PQIEFI
-1125 SGYVDSIH
+1125 SGYVDNIH

>member
-41 GATNIQIISKQGKVV
+41 GATNIQIISKQGKAV

-96 KLSDSKITPFMR
+96 KLTDSKLTPFKR

-128 RSRKPYDIDFAVL
+128 RTRGFYDIDFAVL

-155 KELDFIERARDD
+155 KELDFIEKARND
-167 EEESLRYEDKYQK
+167 EKEESLRYEDKYQK
-180 TLDFSQ
+180 TLDLSQ

-218 PTKVSDA
+218 PTKVADS

-311 ALINQPLIDEFKGL
+311 ALINQPLIEDFKDL

-336 FENRTLKHNGKEI
+336 FENRTLKHGNKNI
-349 KNVEFISADKSGHIL
+349 KDVEFISGQNSGRIL
-364 FDDNNRADYEK
+364 FDNGGRSDYEK
-375 RVKEMEQSKD
+375 RIEEMEKSKD
-385 LYFVKSGTIEFK
+385 LYFAKSGTIEFK
-397 SDTDLGAGVL
+397 SDTDLGASVL
-407 NFAENSNWKILG
+407 NFAANSDWKISG
-419 NGWFIGGGIYTD
+419 DHWFIGGGIYTD
-431 TGSKVVYNAKL
+431 AGSKVVYNAKL
-442 KKDDFLH
+442 KEDDFLY

-454 ELEIKSDNVNSGL
+454 ELEIQSDNVKSGL

-474 SLTGKDKQFGE
+474 SLTGKGKQFGE
-485 IYVNGGTL
+485 IYINGGVL
-493 KISNAKN
+493 RISHADN

-521 TDKIQANSNKVFI
+521 TDKIKANSNKVFI
-534 TSSKENGGLDFVKS
+534 TSSKENGELNFVKS
-548 NNYIYHGNFISDN
+548 NNYIYHGNFIGDN
-561 NFELNVKDS
+561 DFGLNIKNS

-577 IYNAKSTMKIDNSKV
+577 IYNAKSTMNIDNSKV

-600 HAYVDEKTLKNLEN
+600 HAYVDENTLGKLKE

-625 ISQDD
+625 IAQDD

-639 QIDLDHSYLNLS
+639 QIDLKDSYLNLS
-651 SYANLQVQNLNAKDS
+651 SYANLQVQDLNAKDS

-680 DTENIFDRNVGEDYG
+680 DTENIFDRDVGEDYG
-695 YVHFTGIGKEM
+695 YITYTGIGKEM

-725 KGNLKLDNSYAS
+725 KGNLNLDNSYAS

-763 KGNIEA
+763 KGNIKA
-769 KNLYLKDNAIFGS
+769 KNLYLNDNIIFGN
-782 VHAKNLN
+782 VYAENLN

-802 DNITSSQSTQ
+802 DNITSTQSTQ
-812 GRNNSILFKLGESSQ
+812 GGNNSILFKLGESSQ

-860 PNVKFA
+860 PNVKFT
-866 HDGKKAEWTLV
+866 HNGKKAEWTLV

-891 ENKPEVKPELKPE
+891 ELKPEVKPELKPE
-904 VKPNV
+904 VKP
-909 QPENKP
+909 
-915 ELKPD
+915 
-920 VQPENK
+920 
-926 PELKPDVQP
+926 DVQP
-935 EEPILDNSFFYVEDN
+935 EEPALDNSFFYVEDN

-1041 SSSLDIKSKGYG
+1041 SSSLDVKSRGYG

-1107 GYRKYLQNFYIE
+1107 GYRKYLQNFYLE
-1119 PQVELI
+1119 PQIEFI
-1125 SGYVDSIH
+1125 SGYVDNIH

>member
-41 GATNIQIISKQGKVV
+41 GATNIQIISKQGKAV

-81 GQSFAVGAA
+81 GQSFIVGAA
-90 HMTWRD
+90 HMTWYD
-96 KLSDSKITPFMR
+96 KLSDSKLTSIKQ
-108 GETLYFAGVA
+108 GDTLYFGGVA
-118 SRAVA
+118 NRVVA
-123 ASNNF
+123 ASNDF
-128 RSRKPYDIDFAVL
+128 RPRKAYDIDFAVL

-155 KELDFIERARDD
+155 KELDFIEKVRND

-180 TLDFSQ
+180 TLDLSQ

-218 PTKVSDA
+218 PTKVADD

-311 ALINQPLIDEFKGL
+311 ALINQPLIEEFKGL

-330 EDGSYV
+330 EDGSYI
-336 FENRTLKHNGKEI
+336 FKNRTLKHNDENI
-349 KNVEFISADKSGHIL
+349 KNVEFISEENSGFIISDGSSGIYKFHGRI
-364 FDDNNRADYEK
+364 
-375 RVKEMEQSKD
+375 KEMEKSKD
-385 LYFVKSGTIEFK
+385 LYFDKKGTIKLE
-397 SDTDLGAGVL
+397 SNTDLGAGVL
-407 NFAENSNWKILG
+407 NFAANSDWKISG
-419 NGWFIGGGIYTD
+419 NHWFIGGGIYTD
-431 TGSKVVYNAKL
+431 VGSKVVYDAKL

-454 ELEIKSDNVNSGL
+454 ELEIQSDNVESGL

-474 SLTGKDKQFGE
+474 SLTGNGKQFGE
-485 IYVNGGTL
+485 IYVNGGVL
-493 KISNAKN
+493 RISNSDN

-534 TSSKENGGLDFVKS
+534 TSSKENGELNFVKS
-548 NNYIYHGNFISDN
+548 NNYIYHGNFISNN
-561 NFELNVKDS
+561 NFGLNIKDS

-600 HAYVDEKTLKNLEN
+600 HAYVDENTLGKLKE

-625 ISQDD
+625 IAQDD
-630 WENRNFILK
+630 WETRHYNLK
-639 QIDLDHSYLNLS
+639 EIDLDHSYLNLS
-651 SYANLQVQNLNAKDS
+651 SYANLQVQDLNAKDS

-680 DTENIFDRNVGEDYG
+680 DTENIFHKNVGEDYG
-695 YVHFTGIGKEM
+695 YFAYTGIGKEM
-706 FYTQNIKNTNN
+706 FYEQNLKSIND

-725 KGNLKLDNSYAS
+725 KGNLNLDNSYAS
-737 IYKTNFEGSIKALE
+737 IYKTNFEGSINALK

-763 KGNIEA
+763 KGNIKA
-769 KNLYLKDNAIFGS
+769 KNLYLNDNTISGN
-782 VHAKNLN
+782 VHAENLN
-789 AVDNVFHLDIATQ
+789 AVDNVFHLNISTQ
-802 DNITSSQSTQ
+802 DNITSTQSTQ

-904 VKPNV
+904 VKP
-909 QPENKP
+909 
-915 ELKPD
+915 
-920 VQPENK
+920 
-926 PELKPDVQP
+926 DVQP
-935 EEPILDNSFFYVEDN
+935 EEPALDNSFFYVEDN

-1041 SSSLDIKSKGYG
+1041 SSSLDITSKGYG

-1107 GYRKYLQNFYIE
+1107 GYRKYLQNFYLE
-1119 PQVELI
+1119 PQIEFI
-1125 SGYVDSIH
+1125 SGYVDNIH

>member
-123 ASNNF
+123 ASNDF

-155 KELDFIERARDD
+155 KELDFIEKVRND

-211 DIDITKK
+211 DIDITKR

-311 ALINQPLIDEFKGL
+311 ALINQPLIDEFKDL

-336 FENRTLKHNGKEI
+336 FENRTLKHDNKEI

-364 FDDNNRADYEK
+364 FDDTNRVVYED
-375 RVKEMEQSKD
+375 RVKEMEKSKD

-397 SDTDLGAGVL
+397 SDTDLGASVL
-407 NFAENSNWKILG
+407 NFAADSNWEISGK
-419 NGWFIGGGIYTD
+419 GWFIGGGIYTD
-431 TGSKVVYNAKL
+431 AGSKVVYDAKL
-442 KKDDFLH
+442 KENDFLH

-454 ELEIKSDNVNSGL
+454 ELEIKSDNTNSGL

-474 SLTGKDKQFGE
+474 SLTGQDKQFGE

-521 TDKIQANSNKVFI
+521 TDQIKANSNKVFI

-577 IYNAKSTMKIDNSKV
+577 IYNTKSTMKIDKSKV

-600 HAYVDEKTLKNLEN
+600 HAYVDEKTLKNLEK

-639 QIDLDHSYLNLS
+639 QIDLDQSYFNLS
-651 SYANLQVQNLNAKDS
+651 SYANLQVQDLNAKDS
-666 SVILGSKEISIDEK
+666 NVILGSKEISIDEK

-695 YVHFTGIGKEM
+695 YITYTGIGKEM
-706 FYTQNIKNTNN
+706 FYTQNIKNSNN

-725 KGNLKLDNSYAS
+725 KGNLNLDNSYAS
-737 IYKTNFEGSIKALE
+737 IYKTNFEGSINALK

-763 KGNIEA
+763 KGNIKA
-769 KNLYLKDNAIFGS
+769 KNLYLNDNTISGN
-782 VHAKNLN
+782 VHTENLN
-789 AVDNVFHLDIATQ
+789 AVDNVFHLNISTQ
-802 DNITSSQSTQ
+802 DNIISTQSTQ
-812 GRNNSILFKLGESSQ
+812 GRNNSILFKLGESSK

-877 KTGASKPAKPNVQP
+877 KTGASKPAKPEV
-891 ENKPEVKPELKPE
+891 KPEVKPELKP
-904 VKPNV
+904 NV
-909 QPENKP
+909 QPELKP
-915 ELKPD
+915 EA
-920 VQPENK
+920 
-926 PELKPDVQP
+926 KPDVQP
-935 EEPILDNSFFYVEDN
+935 EESTLDNSFFYVEDN

-1107 GYRKYLQNFYIE
+1107 GYRKYLQNFYLE
-1119 PQVELI
+1119 PQIEFI
-1125 SGYVDSIH
+1125 SGYVDNIH

>member
-155 KELDFIERARDD
+155 KELDFIERARND

-211 DIDITKK
+211 DIDITKR

-311 ALINQPLIDEFKGL
+311 ALINQPLIDEFKDL

-336 FENRTLKHNGKEI
+336 FENRTLKHDNKEI

-364 FDDNNRADYEK
+364 FDDTNRVVYED
-375 RVKEMEQSKD
+375 RVKEMEKSKD

-407 NFAENSNWKILG
+407 NFAADSNWEISGK
-419 NGWFIGGGIYTD
+419 GWFIGGGIYTD
-431 TGSKVVYNAKL
+431 AGSKVVYDAKL
-442 KKDDFLH
+442 KENDFLH

-454 ELEIKSDNVNSGL
+454 ELEIKSDNTNSGL

-474 SLTGKDKQFGE
+474 SLTGQDKQFGE

-521 TDKIQANSNKVFI
+521 TDQIKANSNKVFI

-577 IYNAKSTMKIDNSKV
+577 IYNTKSTMKIDKSKV

-600 HAYVDEKTLKNLEN
+600 HAYVDEKTLKNLEK

-639 QIDLDHSYLNLS
+639 QIDLDQSYFNLS
-651 SYANLQVQNLNAKDS
+651 SYANLQVQDLNAKDS
-666 SVILGSKEISIDEK
+666 NVILGSKEISIDEK

-695 YVHFTGIGKEM
+695 YITYTGIGKEM
-706 FYTQNIKNTNN
+706 FYTQNIKNSNN

-725 KGNLKLDNSYAS
+725 KGNLNLDNSYAS
-737 IYKTNFEGSIKALE
+737 IYKTNFEGSINALK

-763 KGNIEA
+763 KGNIKA
-769 KNLYLKDNAIFGS
+769 KNLYLNDNTISGN
-782 VHAKNLN
+782 VHTENLN
-789 AVDNVFHLDIATQ
+789 AVDNVFHLNISTQ
-802 DNITSSQSTQ
+802 DNIISTQSTQ
-812 GRNNSILFKLGESSQ
+812 GRNNSILFKLGESSK

-877 KTGASKPAKPNVQP
+877 KTGASKPAKPEV
-891 ENKPEVKPELKPE
+891 KPEVKPELKP
-904 VKPNV
+904 NV
-909 QPENKP
+909 QPELKP
-915 ELKPD
+915 EA
-920 VQPENK
+920 
-926 PELKPDVQP
+926 KPDVQP
-935 EEPILDNSFFYVEDN
+935 EESTLDNSFFYVEDN

-1107 GYRKYLQNFYIE
+1107 GYRKYLQNFYLE
-1119 PQVELI
+1119 PQIEFI
-1125 SGYVDSIH
+1125 SGYVDNIH

>member
-123 ASNNF
+123 ASNDF

-211 DIDITKK
+211 DIDITKR

-289 VISKSDCNTKFSAG
+289 VISKSDCNAKFSAG

-311 ALINQPLIDEFKGL
+311 ALINQPLIEDFKDL

-330 EDGSYV
+330 GDGSYV
-336 FENRTLKHNGKEI
+336 FENRTLKHGNKNIE
-349 KNVEFISADKSGHIL
+349 NVEFISADKSGHIL
-364 FDDNNRADYEK
+364 FNDNNRADYEK
-375 RVKEMEQSKD
+375 RVKEMEKSKD
-385 LYFVKSGTIEFK
+385 LYFAKKGTIEFK
-397 SDTDLGAGVL
+397 SDTDLGASVL
-407 NFAENSNWKILG
+407 NFAADSDWKISG
-419 NGWFIGGGIYTD
+419 KGWFIGGGIYTD
-431 TGSKVVYNAKL
+431 TGSKVVYDAKL
-442 KKDDFLH
+442 KEDDFLH

-454 ELEIKSDNVNSGL
+454 ELEIQSNNIDSGL

-474 SLTGKDKQFGE
+474 SLTGQDKQFGE

-493 KISNAKN
+493 KISHAKN

-534 TSSKENGGLDFVKS
+534 TSSKENGELNFVKS
-548 NNYIYHGNFISDN
+548 NNYIYHGNFIGDN
-561 NFELNVKDS
+561 DFGLNVKDS

-737 IYKTNFEGSIKALE
+737 IYKTNFEGSINALK

-763 KGNIEA
+763 KGNIKA
-769 KNLYLKDNAIFGS
+769 KNLYLNDNTISGN
-782 VHAKNLN
+782 VHAENLN
-789 AVDNVFHLDIATQ
+789 AVDNVFHLNISTQ

-812 GRNNSILFKLGESSQ
+812 GGNNSILFKLGESSQ

-877 KTGASKPAKPNVQP
+877 KTEASKPAKPNVQP
-891 ENKPEVKPELKPE
+891 ENKPEVKPELKP
-904 VKPNV
+904 
-909 QPENKP
+909 
-915 ELKPD
+915 
-920 VQPENK
+920 
-926 PELKPDVQP
+926 DVQP
-935 EEPILDNSFFYVEDN
+935 EEPALDNSFFYVEDN

-1083 SFLPNVNLPLNT
+1083 SFLPNVSLPLNT

-1107 GYRKYLQNFYIE
+1107 GYRKYLQNFYLE
-1119 PQVELI
+1119 PQIEFI
-1125 SGYVDSIH
+1125 SGYVDNIH

>member
-123 ASNNF
+123 ASNDF

-211 DIDITKK
+211 DIDITKR

-289 VISKSDCNTKFSAG
+289 VISKSDCNAKFSAG

-311 ALINQPLIDEFKGL
+311 ALINQPLIDEFKDL

-336 FENRTLKHNGKEI
+336 FQDNTLKRNNEKIE
-349 KNVEFISADKSGHIL
+349 NVEFISKENSGFIISDGSSGIYKFHDRI
-364 FDDNNRADYEK
+364 
-375 RVKEMEQSKD
+375 KEMEKSKD
-385 LYFVKSGTIEFK
+385 LYFNKKGTIKLE

-407 NFAENSNWKILG
+407 NFAAGSDWKISG
-419 NGWFIGGGIYTD
+419 DHWFIGGGIYTD
-431 TGSKVVYNAKL
+431 AGSKVVYDAKL
-442 KKDDFLH
+442 KEDDFLH

-454 ELEIKSDNVNSGL
+454 ELEIKSDNVKSGL

-474 SLTGKDKQFGE
+474 SLTGQDKQFGE
-485 IYVNGGTL
+485 IYVNGGVL
-493 KISNAKN
+493 KISNSDN

-521 TDKIQANSNKVFI
+521 TDQIKANSNKVFI
-534 TSSKENGGLDFVKS
+534 TSSKENGELNFLNSK
-548 NNYIYHGNFISDN
+548 NYIYHGNFISDN
-561 NFELNVKDS
+561 DFKVNVKNS

-577 IYNAKSTMKIDNSKV
+577 IYNAKSAMKIDNSKV

-600 HAYVDEKTLKNLEN
+600 HAYVDENTLGKLKEM
-614 IGQSAFTKGVD
+614 GQSAFTKGVD
-625 ISQDD
+625 IAQDD

-639 QIDLDHSYLNLS
+639 QIDLKDSYFNLS
-651 SYANLQVQNLNAKDS
+651 SYANLQVQDLNAKDS
-666 SVILGSKEISIDEK
+666 NVILGSKEISIDEK
-680 DTENIFDRNVGEDYG
+680 DTENIFHKNVGEDYG
-695 YVHFTGIGKEM
+695 YFAYTGIGKEM
-706 FYTQNIKNTNN
+706 FYEQNLKSIND

-725 KGNLKLDNSYAS
+725 KGNLNLDNSYAS
-737 IYKTNFEGSIKALE
+737 IYKTNFEGSINALK

-763 KGNIEA
+763 KGNIKA
-769 KNLYLKDNAIFGS
+769 KNLYLNDNTISGNVYAE
-782 VHAKNLN
+782 NLN
-789 AVDNVFHLDIATQ
+789 AVDNVFHLNISTQ

-812 GRNNSILFKLGESSQ
+812 GGNNSILFKLGESSQ

-832 ASLADEKKEI
+832 ASLVDEKKEI

-891 ENKPEVKPELKPE
+891 ELK
-904 VKPNV
+904 
-909 QPENKP
+909 PENKP
-915 ELKPD
+915 E
-920 VQPENK
+920 
-926 PELKPDVQP
+926 
-935 EEPILDNSFFYVEDN
+935 EPTLDNSFFYVEDN

-1041 SSSLDIKSKGYG
+1041 SSSLDITSKGYG

-1107 GYRKYLQNFYIE
+1107 GYRKYLQNFYLE
-1119 PQVELI
+1119 PQIEFI
-1125 SGYVDSIH
+1125 SGYVDNIH

>member
-96 KLSDSKITPFMR
+96 KLNDSKITPFMR

-123 ASNNF
+123 ASNDF

-155 KELDFIERARDD
+155 KELDFIEKVRND

-211 DIDITKK
+211 DIDITKR

-289 VISKSDCNTKFSAG
+289 VISKSDCNAKFSAG

-336 FENRTLKHNGKEI
+336 FENRTLKHDNKEI
-349 KNVEFISADKSGHIL
+349 KNVEFISEKNSGHIL
-364 FDDNNRADYEK
+364 FNDGGRIIYEE
-375 RVKEMEQSKD
+375 RVKEMEKSKD
-385 LYFVKSGTIEFK
+385 LYFAKSGTIEFK

-407 NFAENSNWKILG
+407 NFAAGSKWEISG
-419 NGWFIGGGIYTD
+419 NHWFIGGGIYTD
-431 TGSKVVYNAKL
+431 AGSKVVYNAKL

-454 ELEIKSDNVNSGL
+454 ELEIQSNNIDSGL

-474 SLTGKDKQFGE
+474 SLTGQDKQFGE
-485 IYVNGGTL
+485 IYVNGGVL
-493 KISNAKN
+493 KISHAKN

-521 TDKIQANSNKVFI
+521 TDQIKANSNKVFI
-534 TSSKENGGLDFVKS
+534 TSSKENGELNFVKS
-548 NNYIYHGNFISDN
+548 NNYIYHGNFISNN
-561 NFELNVKDS
+561 NFGLNIKNS

-600 HAYVDEKTLKNLEN
+600 HAYVDENTLKNLAN
-614 IGQSAFTKGVD
+614 IGQSAFTKGVN
-625 ISQDD
+625 ITQDD
-630 WENRNFILK
+630 WETRHYNLK
-639 QIDLDHSYLNLS
+639 EIDLDHSYLNLS
-651 SYANLQVQNLNAKDS
+651 SYANLQVQDLNAKDS

-680 DTENIFDRNVGEDYG
+680 DTENIFDRDVGEDYG
-695 YVHFTGIGKEM
+695 YITYTGIGKEM

-725 KGNLKLDNSYAS
+725 KGNLNLDNSYAS

-763 KGNIEA
+763 KGNIKA
-769 KNLYLKDNAIFGS
+769 KNLYLHDNTISGNVYAE
-782 VHAKNLN
+782 NLN
-789 AVDNVFHLDIATQ
+789 AVDNVFHLDITTQ
-802 DNITSSQSTQ
+802 DNITSTQSTQ

-866 HDGKKAEWTLV
+866 HDGKKAEWTLI
-877 KTGASKPAKPNVQP
+877 KTGDSKPIKPDMQP
-891 ENKPEVKPELKPE
+891 GNKPE
-904 VKPNV
+904 
-909 QPENKP
+909 
-915 ELKPD
+915 
-920 VQPENK
+920 
-926 PELKPDVQP
+926 
-935 EEPILDNSFFYVEDN
+935 EPTLDNSFFYVEDN

-1107 GYRKYLQNFYIE
+1107 GYRKYLQNFYLE
-1119 PQVELI
+1119 PQIEFI
-1125 SGYVDSIH
+1125 SGYVDNIH
-1133 LHNENVD
+1133 LRNQNVD

>member
-1 MKKYLLM
+1 MKKYFLM

-56 DLNAPMIDFG
+56 NLNAPMIDFG

-81 GQSFAVGAA
+81 GQSFVVGAA
-90 HMTWRD
+90 HMTWYD
-96 KLSDSKITPFMR
+96 KLADIKLTSIKQGD
-108 GETLYFAGVA
+108 TLYFGGVA
-118 SRAVA
+118 NRVVA

-128 RSRKPYDIDFAVL
+128 RPRKAYDIDFAVL

-155 KELDFIERARDD
+155 KELDFIEKVKDT

-180 TLDFSQ
+180 TLDLSQ

-197 EYFVR
+197 EYFIR

-211 DIDITKK
+211 DIDITKR
-218 PTKVSDA
+218 PTKVADD

-233 VTLGD
+233 VTLGN

-311 ALINQPLIDEFKGL
+311 ALINQPLIEDFKGL

-330 EDGSYV
+330 EDGNYV
-336 FENRTLKHNGKEI
+336 FQDNTLKRNNEKIE
-349 KNVEFISADKSGHIL
+349 KVEFISKENSGHIL
-364 FDDNNRADYEK
+364 FGNSGSRDNYEK
-375 RVKEMEQSKD
+375 RIKEMKKSKD
-385 LYFVKSGTIEFK
+385 LYFAKSGAIEFK

-407 NFAENSNWKILG
+407 NFAENSNWEISG
-419 NGWFIGGGIYTD
+419 NHWFIGGGIYTD
-431 TGSKVVYNAKL
+431 TGSKVVYDAKL
-442 KKDDFLH
+442 KENDFLH

-454 ELEIKSDNVNSGL
+454 ELEIKSDNTNSGL

-485 IYVNGGTL
+485 IYVNSGVL

-500 IDFNTLYLNGGTLD
+500 IDFKTLYLNGGTLD

-521 TDKIQANSNKVFI
+521 TDKIKANSNKVFI
-534 TSSKENGGLDFVKS
+534 TSSKENGGLDFVNS
-548 NNYIYHGNFISDN
+548 NNYIYHGNFISNN
-561 NFELNVKDS
+561 NFGLNIKDS

-577 IYNAKSTMKIDNSKV
+577 IYNAKSTMKIDKSKV
-592 DFQGHPII
+592 NFQGHPII
-600 HAYVDEKTLKNLEN
+600 HAYVDKDTLKNLEK

-625 ISQDD
+625 ITQHD
-630 WENRNFILK
+630 WENRNYILK
-639 QIDLDHSYLNLS
+639 QIDLDSSYFHLS
-651 SYANLQVQNLNAKDS
+651 SYANLQVQDLNAKDS
-666 SVILGSKEISIDEK
+666 NVILGSKEISIDKK
-680 DTENIFDRNVGEDYG
+680 DTENIVYTDAQNDYG
-695 YVHFTGIGKEM
+695 YFAYTGISKEM
-706 FYTQNIKNTNN
+706 FYEQNLKSIND

-725 KGNLKLDNSYAS
+725 KGNLKLYNSYTS
-737 IYKTNFEGSIKALE
+737 IYKTNFEGDIKASQ
-751 NEKMVSLNQSKF
+751 NEKIVSLHQSKF

-769 KNLYLKDNAIFGS
+769 KNLHLNDNTISGN
-782 VHAKNLN
+782 VHAENLN
-789 AVDNVFHLDIATQ
+789 AASNVFHLNISTQ
-802 DNITSSQSTQ
+802 DNITSTQSTQ
-812 GRNNSILFKLGESSQ
+812 GGNNSILFKLGESSHD
-827 NRILV
+827 RILV
-832 ASLADEKKEI
+832 ASLADEKKQI
-842 TDKYFSF
+842 TNKYFSF
-849 SAFNQAFSKFV
+849 PAFNQAFSKFV
-860 PNVKFA
+860 PNVKFT
-866 HDGKKAEWTLV
+866 HDEKNAQWLLV
-877 KTGASKPAKPNVQP
+877 KQGSGKS
-891 ENKPEVKPELKPE
+891 
-904 VKPNV
+904 
-909 QPENKP
+909 
-915 ELKPD
+915 
-920 VQPENK
+920 
-926 PELKPDVQP
+926 
-935 EEPILDNSFFYVEDN
+935 NSVNPFFYVEN
-950 KQALDTANSLAN
+950 NEQALSTANSLAN

-1032 LNYTQTKLN
+1032 LNFTQTKLN
-1041 SSSLDIKSKGYG
+1041 SSSLDVTSRGYG

-1068 DFVLRYVRYQNDMSA
+1068 DFVLRYIRYQNDMSA

-1107 GYRKYLQNFYIE
+1107 GYRKYLQNFYLE
-1119 PQVELI
+1119 PQIEFI
-1125 SGYVDSIH
+1125 SGYVDNIH
-1133 LHNENVD
+1133 LHNQNVD

-1180 KSGQKTFTDNL
+1180 KSGQKTFDDKIR
-1191 GTRHFDGLK
+1191 TRHFDGLK

>member
-96 KLSDSKITPFMR
+96 KLTDSKLTPFKR

-128 RSRKPYDIDFAVL
+128 RTRGFYDIDFAVL

-155 KELDFIERARDD
+155 KELDFIEKARNDV

-180 TLDFSQ
+180 TSDLSQ

-218 PTKVSDA
+218 PTKVADS

-311 ALINQPLIDEFKGL
+311 ALINQPLIEDFKDL

-330 EDGSYV
+330 KDGSYV
-336 FENRTLKHNGKEI
+336 FQNNTLVRDGKKIE
-349 KNVEFISADKSGHIL
+349 NVEFISEQNSGRIL
-364 FDDNNRADYEK
+364 FDNGGRSDYEK
-375 RVKEMEQSKD
+375 RIEEMEKSKD
-385 LYFVKSGTIEFK
+385 LYFAKSGTIEFK
-397 SDTDLGAGVL
+397 SNTDLGASVL
-407 NFAENSNWKILG
+407 NFAADSNWKISG
-419 NGWFIGGGIYTD
+419 DHWFIGGGIYTD

-442 KKDDFLH
+442 KEDDFLY

-454 ELEIKSDNVNSGL
+454 ELEIQSDNVKSGL

-474 SLTGKDKQFGE
+474 SLTGKGKQFGE
-485 IYVNGGTL
+485 IYINGGVL
-493 KISNAKN
+493 RISHTDN

-521 TDKIQANSNKVFI
+521 TDKIKANSNKVFI
-534 TSSKENGGLDFVKS
+534 TSSKENGELNFVKS
-548 NNYIYHGNFISDN
+548 NNYIYHGNFIGDN
-561 NFELNVKDS
+561 DFGLNIQDS

-577 IYNAKSTMKIDNSKV
+577 IYNTKSTMKIDNSKV

-600 HAYVDEKTLKNLEN
+600 HAYVDENTLGKLKE

-625 ISQDD
+625 IAQDD

-639 QIDLDHSYLNLS
+639 QIDLKDSYLNLS
-651 SYANLQVQNLNAKDS
+651 SYANLQVKDLNAKDS

-680 DTENIFDRNVGEDYG
+680 DTENIFDRDVGEDYG
-695 YVHFTGIGKEM
+695 YITYTGIGKEM

-725 KGNLKLDNSYAS
+725 KGNLNLDNSYAS
-737 IYKTNFEGSIKALE
+737 IYKTNFEGSINAFK

-769 KNLYLKDNAIFGS
+769 KNLYLHDNTIFGN
-782 VHAKNLN
+782 VRAKNLN
-789 AVDNVFHLDIATQ
+789 AVDNVFHLNISTQ
-802 DNITSSQSTQ
+802 DNIISTQSTQ
-812 GRNNSILFKLGESSQ
+812 GGNNSILFKLGESSQ

-860 PNVKFA
+860 PNVKFT

-877 KTGASKPAKPNVQP
+877 KTGASKPAKPNIQ
-891 ENKPEVKPELKPE
+891 PELKPE
-904 VKPNV
+904 AKPELKPNV
-909 QPENKP
+909 QPELKP
-915 ELKPD
+915 EA
-920 VQPENK
+920 
-926 PELKPDVQP
+926 KPDVQP
-935 EEPILDNSFFYVEDN
+935 EEPALDNSFFYVEDN

-1041 SSSLDIKSKGYG
+1041 SSSLDITSKGYG

-1107 GYRKYLQNFYIE
+1107 GYRKYLQNFYLE
-1119 PQVELI
+1119 PQIEFI
-1125 SGYVDSIH
+1125 SGYVDDIH

>member
-41 GATNIQIISKQGKVV
+41 GATNIQIISKHGKAV

-90 HMTWRD
+90 HMTWYD
-96 KLSDSKITPFMR
+96 KLADIKLTSIKQGD
-108 GETLYFAGVA
+108 TLYFGGVA
-118 SRAVA
+118 NRAIA
-123 ASNNF
+123 ASNDF
-128 RSRKPYDIDFAVL
+128 RPRKAYDIDFAVL

-155 KELDFIERARDD
+155 KELDFIEKASDAK
-167 EEESLRYEDKYQK
+167 EESLRYEDKYQK
-180 TLDFSQ
+180 TSDLSQ

-218 PTKVSDA
+218 PTKVADS

-311 ALINQPLIDEFKGL
+311 ALINQPLIEDFKDL

-330 EDGSYV
+330 GDGSYV
-336 FENRTLKHNGKEI
+336 FENRTLKHGNKNIE
-349 KNVEFISADKSGHIL
+349 NVEFISEKNSGFIISDGSSGIYKFHDRI
-364 FDDNNRADYEK
+364 
-375 RVKEMEQSKD
+375 KEMAKSKD
-385 LYFVKSGTIEFK
+385 LYFNKNGTIKLE
-397 SDTDLGAGVL
+397 SNTDLGASVL
-407 NFAENSNWKILG
+407 NFAADSNWEISG
-419 NGWFIGGGIYTD
+419 NYWFIGGGIYTD
-431 TGSKVVYNAKL
+431 VGSKVVYDAKL
-442 KKDDFLH
+442 KEDDFLH

-454 ELEIKSDNVNSGL
+454 ELEIRSDNVKSGL

-485 IYVNGGTL
+485 IYVNGGVL
-493 KISNAKN
+493 KISNSDN

-534 TSSKENGGLDFVKS
+534 TSSKENGELNFLNSK
-548 NNYIYHGNFISDN
+548 NYIYHGNFISDN
-561 NFELNVKDS
+561 DFKVNVKNS

-577 IYNAKSTMKIDNSKV
+577 IYNAKSTMNIDKSKV

-600 HAYVDEKTLKNLEN
+600 HAYVDEKTLKNLEK

-625 ISQDD
+625 IAQDD
-630 WENRNFILK
+630 WETRHYILK
-639 QIDLDHSYLNLS
+639 KIDLKDSYLNLS
-651 SYANLQVQNLNAKDS
+651 SYANLQVQDLNAKDS

-680 DTENIFDRNVGEDYG
+680 DMENIFYKNVGEDYG
-695 YVHFTGIGKEM
+695 YFAYTGIGKEM
-706 FYTQNIKNTNN
+706 LYEQNLKSIND

-725 KGNLKLDNSYAS
+725 KGNLNLNNSYAS
-737 IYKTNFEGSIKALE
+737 IYKTNFEGSINAFK
-751 NEKMVSLNQSKF
+751 NEKIVSLNQSKF
-763 KGNIEA
+763 KGNIKA
-769 KNLYLKDNAIFGS
+769 KNLYLNDNTISGN
-782 VHAKNLN
+782 VHAENLN
-789 AVDNVFHLDIATQ
+789 AVDNVFHLDITTQ
-802 DNITSSQSTQ
+802 DNITSTQSTQ

-827 NRILV
+827 NHILV
-832 ASLADEKKEI
+832 ASLADDKKQI

-877 KTGASKPAKPNVQP
+877 KTGASKPIKPDMQP
-891 ENKPEVKPELKPE
+891 GNKPE
-904 VKPNV
+904 
-909 QPENKP
+909 
-915 ELKPD
+915 
-920 VQPENK
+920 
-926 PELKPDVQP
+926 
-935 EEPILDNSFFYVEDN
+935 EPALDNSFFYVEDN

-1041 SSSLDIKSKGYG
+1041 SSSLDITSKGYG

-1107 GYRKYLQNFYIE
+1107 GYRKYLQNFYLE
-1119 PQVELI
+1119 PQIEFI

>member
-41 GATNIQIISKQGKVV
+41 GATNIQIISKHGKAV

-90 HMTWRD
+90 HMTWYD
-96 KLSDSKITPFMR
+96 KLADIKLTSIKQGD
-108 GETLYFAGVA
+108 TLYFGGVA
-118 SRAVA
+118 NRAIA
-123 ASNNF
+123 ASNDF
-128 RSRKPYDIDFAVL
+128 RPRKAYDIDFAVL

-155 KELDFIERARDD
+155 KELDFIEKVSNDK
-167 EEESLRYEDKYQK
+167 EESLRYEDKYQK
-180 TLDFSQ
+180 TLDLSQ

-211 DIDITKK
+211 DMDITIK
-218 PTKVSDA
+218 PTKVADS

-311 ALINQPLIDEFKGL
+311 ALINQPLIEDFKDL

-336 FENRTLKHNGKEI
+336 FQDNTLKRNNEKIES
-349 KNVEFISADKSGHIL
+349 VEFISKKNSGFIISDGSSGIYNFHDRI
-364 FDDNNRADYEK
+364 
-375 RVKEMEQSKD
+375 KEMEKSKD
-385 LYFVKSGTIEFK
+385 LYFDKKGTIKLE
-397 SDTDLGAGVL
+397 SNTDLGAGVL
-407 NFAENSNWKILG
+407 NFAANSDWKISG
-419 NGWFIGGGIYTD
+419 DHWFIGGGIYTD

-442 KKDDFLH
+442 KEDDFLH

-454 ELEIKSDNVNSGL
+454 ELEIQSNNIGSGL

-474 SLTGKDKQFGE
+474 SLTGQGKKFGE
-485 IYVNGGTL
+485 IYVNGGVL
-493 KISNAKN
+493 KISNPDN

-521 TDKIQANSNKVFI
+521 TDKIKANSNKVFI
-534 TSSKENGGLDFVKS
+534 TSSKENGELNFLNS
-548 NNYIYHGNFISDN
+548 INYIYHGNFIDN
-561 NFELNVKDS
+561 NDFGLNIKDS

-600 HAYVDEKTLKNLEN
+600 HAYVDKDTLKNLEK

-625 ISQDD
+625 IAQDD
-630 WENRNFILK
+630 WETRHYILK

-651 SYANLQVQNLNAKDS
+651 SYANLQVQDLNAKDS

-680 DTENIFDRNVGEDYG
+680 DTENIFYKNVGEDYG
-695 YVHFTGIGKEM
+695 YFAYTGIGKEM
-706 FYTQNIKNTNN
+706 FYEQNLKSIND

-725 KGNLKLDNSYAS
+725 KGNLNLNNSYAS
-737 IYKTNFEGSIKALE
+737 IYKTNFEGDIKALQ
-751 NEKMVSLNQSKF
+751 NEKIVSLHQSKF
-763 KGNIEA
+763 KGNIKA
-769 KNLYLKDNAIFGS
+769 KNLYLNDNTISGN
-782 VHAKNLN
+782 VYVENLN
-789 AVDNVFHLDIATQ
+789 AVDNVFHLNISTQ
-802 DNITSSQSTQ
+802 DNIISTQSTQ
-812 GRNNSILFKLGESSQ
+812 GGNNSILFKLGESSQ

-891 ENKPEVKPELKPE
+891 ELKPEVKPELKPNVQPELKPE
-904 VKPNV
+904 VKPELKPNV
-909 QPENKP
+909 QPE
-915 ELKPD
+915 
-920 VQPENK
+920 
-926 PELKPDVQP
+926 
-935 EEPILDNSFFYVEDN
+935 EPALDNSFFYVEDN

-1041 SSSLDIKSKGYG
+1041 SSSLDVKSRGYG
-1053 LGQYLSFLFQNDLYL
+1053 LGQYFSFLFQNDLYL
-1068 DFVLRYVRYQNDMSA
+1068 DFVLRYVRYQNDMSV
-1083 SFLPNVNLPLNT
+1083 SFLPNVNLALNT

-1107 GYRKYLQNFYIE
+1107 GYRKYLQNFYLE
-1119 PQVELI
+1119 PQIEFI
-1125 SGYVDSIH
+1125 SGYVDNIH

>member
-123 ASNNF
+123 ASNDF

-155 KELDFIERARDD
+155 KELDFIEKVRND

-211 DIDITKK
+211 DIDITKR

-289 VISKSDCNTKFSAG
+289 VISKSDCNAKFSAG

-330 EDGSYV
+330 PNGDYI
-336 FENRTLKHNGKEI
+336 FEKNTLKRDNEII
-349 KNVEFISADKSGHIL
+349 KNVQFISEKNSGYVVSRDGSSIYSY
-364 FDDNNRADYEK
+364 DERI
-375 RVKEMEQSKD
+375 KEMKDSKD
-385 LYFVKSGTIEFK
+385 LYFAKKGTIEFK
-397 SDTDLGAGVL
+397 SDTDLGASVL
-407 NFAENSNWKILG
+407 NFAAGSDWKISG
-419 NGWFIGGGIYTD
+419 DHWFIGGGIYTD
-431 TGSKVVYNAKL
+431 IGSKVVYNAKL
-442 KKDDFLH
+442 KEDDFLH

-454 ELEIKSDNVNSGL
+454 ELEIQSDNVKSGL

-474 SLTGKDKQFGE
+474 SLTGKGKQFGE
-485 IYVNGGTL
+485 IYVNGGVL
-493 KISNAKN
+493 KISNSDN

-534 TSSKENGGLDFVKS
+534 TSSKENGELNFLNSK
-548 NNYIYHGNFISDN
+548 NYIYHGNFISDN
-561 NFELNVKDS
+561 DFKVNVENS

-600 HAYVDEKTLKNLEN
+600 HAYVDENTLGKLKE

-625 ISQDD
+625 IAQDD
-630 WENRNFILK
+630 WETRNFILK
-639 QIDLDHSYLNLS
+639 QIDLKDSYFNLS
-651 SYANLQVQNLNAKDS
+651 SYANLQVQDLNAKDS
-666 SVILGSKEISIDEK
+666 NVILGSKEISIDEK
-680 DTENIFDRNVGEDYG
+680 DTENIFHKNVGENYG
-695 YVHFTGIGKEM
+695 YFAYTGIGKEM
-706 FYTQNIKNTNN
+706 FYEQNLKSIND

-725 KGNLKLDNSYAS
+725 KGNLNLDNSYAS
-737 IYKTNFEGSIKALE
+737 IYKTNFEGDIKALQ
-751 NEKMVSLNQSKF
+751 NEKIVSLHQSKF
-763 KGNIEA
+763 KGNIKT
-769 KNLYLKDNAIFGS
+769 KNLYLNDNTISGNVYAE
-782 VHAKNLN
+782 NLN
-789 AVDNVFHLDIATQ
+789 AVDNVFHLNISTQ
-802 DNITSSQSTQ
+802 DNIISTQSTQ
-812 GRNNSILFKLGESSQ
+812 GRNNSILFKLGESSK

-877 KTGASKPAKPNVQP
+877 KTGASKPAKPEV
-891 ENKPEVKPELKPE
+891 KPEVKPELKP
-904 VKPNV
+904 NV
-909 QPENKP
+909 QPELKP
-915 ELKPD
+915 EA
-920 VQPENK
+920 
-926 PELKPDVQP
+926 KPDVQP
-935 EEPILDNSFFYVEDN
+935 EESTLDNSFFYVEDN

-1107 GYRKYLQNFYIE
+1107 GYRKYLQNFYLE
-1119 PQVELI
+1119 PQIEFI
-1125 SGYVDSIH
+1125 SGYVDNIH